1 MSKITTELL
10 LERAVPRST
19 RLRKI
24 ETLNLSKLQLKTGDL
39 DPRLFSRLRHLQKL
53 DLSDNLLDK
62 FPNSLS
68 LPDLRVLNC
77 NNNKLEDVTALKQ
90 FPLLEELTYE
100 NNVYLTLNDD
110 YKVIFLL
117 QNLRLLNGKD
127 ITKLAN
133 QVRRVNSH
141 KLTSKVTAHWEKF
154 FRDQLPE
161 KYTAEQVK
169 SIKKKF
175 LKSVQTNVVYGPSSL
190 SEFTRWRVKMIAEE
204 FLASSLGLELNS
216 DTESEEKTDE
226 KEEESTKSPGEDA
239 EDVAQVTVTP
249 SKRKRNHS
257 KSSPGNK
264 RSKTKANTEEK
275 AAVNPKKSSD
285 VEDDPA
291 PDKPRTSNQPI
302 KEATPE
308 QEAEET
314 QKNGEQFPKGKSNRR
329 SGEQKSQEQDSGVVT
344 LTPVKNSKRK
354 RHQGTEGTPQETP
367 VDPLQGM
374 DGPALRGNSREDFKT
389 QLWSCVFEPVLDSG
403 ARKDPIVNSS
413 RTVATCGGE
422 SVCLI
427 DCETGTV
434 LKKYKVATEEF
445 FSVAWTTLT
454 MVISDSRKKAHN
466 VLAAAGRRGIVKLI
480 HVAADFCYGE
490 IKAHKK
496 PIATVC
502 FSPTQET
509 HLFTA
514 SYDKR
519 IALWDIGIPDCD
531 YNFKASQLLVLETA
545 SIPLRIALVPT
556 CPEQYLLAGCEGGC
570 FAWNIKLD
578 KEQKSRPFEAIFQF
592 PDEES
597 MTTSH
602 RVDGLAFLNDD
613 VVVSKSS
620 KPGCIYLWSWSRSFD
635 AKGKGCQQTI
645 SAVILAELEW
655 STTDMSYLTLST
667 CPAKEYV
674 FCGDEKG
681 SVWMYNLSNY
691 TTAWSSA
698 KGKRLER
705 RISPTQVG
713 LGCSLGL
720 PSTPGQLIPVSCAG
734 LSQKMPCVSSQTI
747 KNNLQSIAKA
757 ICWDRNKELQSQSVT
772 PCSSS
777 YNSPKKVVVKLRNT
791 KAQILKWPELRVN
804 GEQPPEILVN
814 NVVADPAFTYLV
826 VLTSVNITAIWKKS

>member
-1 MSKITTELL
+1 S
-10 LERAVPRST
+10 
-19 RLRKI
+19 
-24 ETLNLSKLQLKTGDL
+24 LSKLQLKTGDL

-62 FPNSLS
+62 FPNSLT

-110 YKVIFLL
+110 YKVMFLL

-133 QVRRVNSH
+133 HVRRVNSR

-204 FLASSLGLELNS
+204 FLAYSLGLELNT
-216 DTESEEKTDE
+216 DPEPEEKMDE
-226 KEEESTKSPGEDA
+226 NEEESTESPREAA
-239 EDVAQVTVTP
+239 EDVGQVGDFSSYINNVTVTP

-257 KSSPGNK
+257 KPSSGNK
-264 RSKTKANTEEK
+264 RSKSQANTKEE
-275 AAVNPKKSSD
+275 AAED
-285 VEDDPA
+285 V
-291 PDKPRTSNQPI
+291 S
-302 KEATPE
+302 
-308 QEAEET
+308 AEPLHFL
-314 QKNGEQFPKGKSNRR
+314 QCH
-329 SGEQKSQEQDSGVVT
+329 
-344 LTPVKNSKRK
+344 SK
-354 RHQGTEGTPQETP
+354 
-367 VDPLQGM
+367 
-374 DGPALRGNSREDFKT
+374 GNSREDFKT
-389 QLWSCVFEPVLDSG
+389 QLWSCVFEPLLDCG
-403 ARKDPIVNSS
+403 ARKDPIVSSS

-422 SVCLI
+422 SICLI

-454 MVISDSRKKAHN
+454 MVISNSRKKSHN
-466 VLAAAGRRGIVKLI
+466 ILAAAGRRGIVKLI

-502 FSPTQET
+502 FSPTRET

-531 YNFKASQLLVLETA
+531 YNFKASQLLVLEA
-545 SIPLRIALVPT
+545 LSIPLRIALVPT
-556 CPEQYLLAGCEGGC
+556 CSDQYLLAGCEGGC

-578 KEQKSRPFEAIFQF
+578 KEQKSRPFEVIFQF
-592 PDEES
+592 PDEDGG

-635 AKGKGCQQTI
+635 AKGKGCQRTV

-655 STTDMSYLTLST
+655 STTDLSYLTLST
-667 CPAKEYV
+667 CPAKDYV
-674 FCGDEKG
+674 FCGDEQG

-698 KGKRLER
+698 KGKRTDK
-705 RISPTQVG
+705 RIPPTQ
-713 LGCSLGL
+713 
-720 PSTPGQLIPVSCAG
+720 
-734 LSQKMPCVSSQTI
+734 
-747 KNNLQSIAKA
+747 
-757 ICWDRNKELQSQSVT
+757 
-772 PCSSS
+772 
-777 YNSPKKVVVKLRNT
+777 
-791 KAQILKWPELRVN
+791 ILNWPELRAN
-804 GEQPPEILVN
+804 GEQLTEVLIN
-814 NVVADPAFTYLV
+814 NVVSDPTFTYLV

>member
-62 FPNSLS
+62 FPNSLT

-110 YKVIFLL
+110 YKVMFLL

-133 QVRRVNSH
+133 HVRRVNSR

-169 SIKKKF
+169 AIKKKF

-204 FLASSLGLELNS
+204 FLAYSLGVELNS
-216 DTESEEKTDE
+216 DTEPEEKTDE
-226 KEEESTKSPGEDA
+226 NEEESTESPREAA

-264 RSKTKANTEEK
+264 RSKSQASTEE
-275 AAVNPKKSSD
+275 
-285 VEDDPA
+285 
-291 PDKPRTSNQPI
+291 
-302 KEATPE
+302 
-308 QEAEET
+308 EAEDVSAEPLHFL
-314 QKNGEQFPKGKSNRR
+314 QCH
-329 SGEQKSQEQDSGVVT
+329 
-344 LTPVKNSKRK
+344 SK
-354 RHQGTEGTPQETP
+354 
-367 VDPLQGM
+367 
-374 DGPALRGNSREDFKT
+374 GNSREDFKT

-403 ARKDPIVNSS
+403 ARKDPIVSSS

-466 VLAAAGRRGIVKLI
+466 ILAAAGRRGIVKLI

-519 IALWDIGIPDCD
+519 IALWDIGIPDSD

-556 CPEQYLLAGCEGGC
+556 CPEQYLLAGCEDGC

-578 KEQKSRPFEAIFQF
+578 KGQKSRPFEAIFQF
-592 PDEES
+592 PDDES

-635 AKGKGCQQTI
+635 AKGKGCQRTM

-681 SVWMYNLSNY
+681 SVWMYNLSSY
-691 TTAWSSA
+691 TTAWGSP
-698 KGKRLER
+698 KGKRSER
-705 RISPTQVG
+705 RIPPT
-713 LGCSLGL
+713 
-720 PSTPGQLIPVSCAG
+720 
-734 LSQKMPCVSSQTI
+734 
-747 KNNLQSIAKA
+747 
-757 ICWDRNKELQSQSVT
+757 
-772 PCSSS
+772 
-777 YNSPKKVVVKLRNT
+777 
-791 KAQILKWPELRVN
+791 QILKWPELRVN

>member
-62 FPNSLS
+62 FPNSLT

-110 YKVIFLL
+110 YKVMFLL

-133 QVRRVNSH
+133 HVRRVNSR

-204 FLASSLGLELNS
+204 LLACSLGLDLGT
-216 DTESEEKTDE
+216 DPESEEMMDE
-226 KEEESTKSPGEDA
+226 NEEESTESPREAAG
-239 EDVAQVTVTP
+239 DVDQVGDFSSYVTVTP

-257 KSSPGNK
+257 KPGSGNK
-264 RSKTKANTEEK
+264 RSKTQANT
-275 AAVNPKKSSD
+275 
-285 VEDDPA
+285 
-291 PDKPRTSNQPI
+291 
-302 KEATPE
+302 KE
-308 QEAEET
+308 EAEDVSAEPLHFL
-314 QKNGEQFPKGKSNRR
+314 QCH
-329 SGEQKSQEQDSGVVT
+329 
-344 LTPVKNSKRK
+344 SK
-354 RHQGTEGTPQETP
+354 
-367 VDPLQGM
+367 
-374 DGPALRGNSREDFKT
+374 GNSREDFKT
-389 QLWSCVFEPVLDSG
+389 QLWSCVFEPLLDCG
-403 ARKDPIVNSS
+403 ARKDPIVSSS

-454 MVISDSRKKAHN
+454 MVISDSRKKSHN
-466 VLAAAGRRGIVKLI
+466 ILAAAGRRGIVKLI

-502 FSPTQET
+502 FSPTRET

-531 YNFKASQLLVLETA
+531 YNFKASQLLVLEA
-545 SIPLRIALVPT
+545 LSIPLRIALVPT
-556 CPEQYLLAGCEGGC
+556 CPDQYLLAGCEGGC

-578 KEQKSRPFEAIFQF
+578 KEQKSRPFEAVFQF
-592 PDEES
+592 PDEDGG

-613 VVVSKSS
+613 VIVSKSS

-635 AKGKGCQQTI
+635 TKGKGCQRTI

-655 STTDMSYLTLST
+655 SPTDLSYLTLST
-667 CPAKEYV
+667 CPAKDYV

-691 TTAWSSA
+691 TTAWTSA
-698 KGKRLER
+698 KGKRSDR
-705 RISPTQVG
+705 RIPPT
-713 LGCSLGL
+713 
-720 PSTPGQLIPVSCAG
+720 
-734 LSQKMPCVSSQTI
+734 
-747 KNNLQSIAKA
+747 
-757 ICWDRNKELQSQSVT
+757 
-772 PCSSS
+772 
-777 YNSPKKVVVKLRNT
+777 
-791 KAQILKWPELRVN
+791 QILKWPELRDN
-804 GEQPPEILVN
+804 GEQLTEVLIN
-814 NVVADPAFTYLV
+814 NVVSDPTFTYLV

>member
-1 MSKITTELL
+1 S
-10 LERAVPRST
+10 
-19 RLRKI
+19 
-24 ETLNLSKLQLKTGDL
+24 LSKLQLKTGDL

-62 FPNSLS
+62 FPNSLT

-110 YKVIFLL
+110 YKVMFLL

-133 QVRRVNSH
+133 HVRRVNSR

-204 FLASSLGLELNS
+204 FLAYSLGLELNT
-216 DTESEEKTDE
+216 DPELEEKMDE
-226 KEEESTKSPGEDA
+226 NEEESTESPREAA
-239 EDVAQVTVTP
+239 EDVGQVGDFSSYINNVTIMP
-249 SKRKRNHS
+249 RKRKRNNS
-257 KSSPGNK
+257 KSGSGNK
-264 RSKTKANTEEK
+264 RSKSQAKTEE
-275 AAVNPKKSSD
+275 
-285 VEDDPA
+285 
-291 PDKPRTSNQPI
+291 
-302 KEATPE
+302 
-308 QEAEET
+308 EAEDVSAEPLHFL
-314 QKNGEQFPKGKSNRR
+314 QCH
-329 SGEQKSQEQDSGVVT
+329 
-344 LTPVKNSKRK
+344 SK
-354 RHQGTEGTPQETP
+354 
-367 VDPLQGM
+367 
-374 DGPALRGNSREDFKT
+374 GNSREDFKT
-389 QLWSCVFEPVLDSG
+389 QLWSCVFEPLLDCG
-403 ARKDPIVNSS
+403 ARKDPIVSSS

-454 MVISDSRKKAHN
+454 MVISDSRKKSHN
-466 VLAAAGRRGIVKLI
+466 ILAAAGRRGIVKLI

-502 FSPTQET
+502 FSPTRET

-531 YNFKASQLLVLETA
+531 YNFKASQLLVLEA
-545 SIPLRIALVPT
+545 ISIPLRIAPVPT
-556 CPEQYLLAGCEGGC
+556 CPDQYLLAGCESGC

-592 PDEES
+592 PDEDGGV
-597 MTTSH
+597 TTSH

-613 VVVSKSS
+613 VIASKSS

-635 AKGKGCQQTI
+635 TKGKGCQRTV

-655 STTDMSYLTLST
+655 SMTDLSYLTLST
-667 CPAKEYV
+667 CPAKDYV
-674 FCGDEKG
+674 FCGDEMG

-691 TTAWSSA
+691 TAAWSSA
-698 KGKRLER
+698 KGKRSDKK
-705 RISPTQVG
+705 IPPT
-713 LGCSLGL
+713 
-720 PSTPGQLIPVSCAG
+720 
-734 LSQKMPCVSSQTI
+734 
-747 KNNLQSIAKA
+747 
-757 ICWDRNKELQSQSVT
+757 
-772 PCSSS
+772 
-777 YNSPKKVVVKLRNT
+777 
-791 KAQILKWPELRVN
+791 QILKWPELRAN
-804 GEQPPEILVN
+804 GEQLTEVLIN
-814 NVVADPAFTYLV
+814 NVVSDPTFTYLV

>member
-1 MSKITTELL
+1 LS
-10 LERAVPRST
+10 
-19 RLRKI
+19 
-24 ETLNLSKLQLKTGDL
+24 LSKLQLKTGDL

-62 FPNSLS
+62 FPNSLT

-110 YKVIFLL
+110 YKVMFLL

-133 QVRRVNSH
+133 HVRRVNSR

-161 KYTAEQVK
+161 KHTAEQVK

-204 FLASSLGLELNS
+204 FLAYSLGLELNS
-216 DTESEEKTDE
+216 DTEPEEKTDE
-226 KEEESTKSPGEDA
+226 NEEESTESPREAA
-239 EDVAQVTVTP
+239 EDVAQVGDFSSYISNVTVTP

-257 KSSPGNK
+257 KSSPRNK
-264 RSKTKANTEEK
+264 RSKTQANTEEE
-275 AAVNPKKSSD
+275 AALNPRKSSHED
-285 VEDDPA
+285 V
-291 PDKPRTSNQPI
+291 S
-302 KEATPE
+302 
-308 QEAEET
+308 AEPLHFL
-314 QKNGEQFPKGKSNRR
+314 QCH
-329 SGEQKSQEQDSGVVT
+329 
-344 LTPVKNSKRK
+344 SK
-354 RHQGTEGTPQETP
+354 
-367 VDPLQGM
+367 
-374 DGPALRGNSREDFKT
+374 GNSREDFKT

-403 ARKDPIVNSS
+403 ARKDPIVSSS

-454 MVISDSRKKAHN
+454 VVISENRKKAHN
-466 VLAAAGRRGIVKLI
+466 ILAAAGRRGIVKLI

-531 YNFKASQLLVLETA
+531 YNFKASQLLVLETT

-556 CPEQYLLAGCEGGC
+556 CPEQYLLAGCEDGC

-578 KEQKSRPFEAIFQF
+578 KGQKSRPFEAIFQF

-635 AKGKGCQQTI
+635 AKGKGCQRTM

-667 CPAKEYV
+667 CPAREYV
-674 FCGDEKG
+674 FCGDENG
-681 SVWMYNLSNY
+681 NVWMYNLSSY
-691 TTAWSSA
+691 TTAWGSA
-698 KGKRLER
+698 KGKRSER
-705 RISPTQVG
+705 RISPT
-713 LGCSLGL
+713 
-720 PSTPGQLIPVSCAG
+720 
-734 LSQKMPCVSSQTI
+734 
-747 KNNLQSIAKA
+747 
-757 ICWDRNKELQSQSVT
+757 
-772 PCSSS
+772 
-777 YNSPKKVVVKLRNT
+777 
-791 KAQILKWPELRVN
+791 QILKWPELRVN

>member
-10 LERAVPRST
+10 LERAVPKST

-62 FPNSLS
+62 FPNSLT

-77 NNNKLEDVTALKQ
+77 NNNQLEDVTALKQ
-90 FPLLEELTYE
+90 FPLLEELNYE

-110 YKVIFLL
+110 YKVMFLL

-133 QVRRVNSH
+133 HIRRVNSR
-141 KLTSKVTAHWEKF
+141 KLTSKVTAHWKEF

-204 FLASSLGLELNS
+204 FLACSLGLEINT
-216 DTESEEKTDE
+216 DTETEENMDE
-226 KEEESTKSPGEDA
+226 NEEESA
-239 EDVAQVTVTP
+239 ESSKEAADEVAKVTVTP
-249 SKRKRNHS
+249 RKRKRNRS
-257 KSSPGNK
+257 KSHFGRK
-264 RSKTKANTEEK
+264 RSKSQAKTKKETEDI
-275 AAVNPKKSSD
+275 S
-285 VEDDPA
+285 
-291 PDKPRTSNQPI
+291 
-302 KEATPE
+302 
-308 QEAEET
+308 AEPLHFL
-314 QKNGEQFPKGKSNRR
+314 QCH
-329 SGEQKSQEQDSGVVT
+329 
-344 LTPVKNSKRK
+344 SK
-354 RHQGTEGTPQETP
+354 
-367 VDPLQGM
+367 
-374 DGPALRGNSREDFKT
+374 GNSREDFKT
-389 QLWSCVFEPVLDSG
+389 QLWSCVFEPLLNCPP
-403 ARKDPIVNSS
+403 RKDPVVSCS

-427 DCETGTV
+427 DCETGVV

-445 FSVAWTTLT
+445 FSVAWTTLP
-454 MVISDSRKKAHN
+454 MVISDNRKKSHN
-466 VLAAAGRRGIVKLI
+466 ILAAAGRRGIVKLI

-502 FSPTQET
+502 FSPTRET

-531 YNFKASQLLVLETA
+531 YNFKASQLLVLECL
-545 SIPLRIALVPT
+545 SVPLRIALVPT
-556 CPEQYLLAGCEGGC
+556 CPEQYLLAGCEEGC
-570 FAWNIKLD
+570 FTWNIKLE
-578 KEQKSRPFEAIFQF
+578 KEEKSRPFEVTFKF
-592 PDEES
+592 PDEEGEMS
-597 MTTSH
+597 TSH

-635 AKGKGCQQTI
+635 TKGKGNQRTV

-655 STTDMSYLTLST
+655 STTDLSYLTLST
-667 CPAKEYV
+667 CPAKLYV

-681 SVWMYNLSNY
+681 SVWIYHLSNY

-698 KGKRLER
+698 KGKHSDKK
-705 RISPTQVG
+705 IPPT
-713 LGCSLGL
+713 
-720 PSTPGQLIPVSCAG
+720 
-734 LSQKMPCVSSQTI
+734 
-747 KNNLQSIAKA
+747 
-757 ICWDRNKELQSQSVT
+757 
-772 PCSSS
+772 
-777 YNSPKKVVVKLRNT
+777 
-791 KAQILKWPELRVN
+791 QILKWPELRAN
-804 GEQPPEILVN
+804 GEHLSEVYIN
-814 NVVADPAFTYLV
+814 NVITDPTFTYLV
-826 VLTSVNITAIWKKS
+826 ALTSVNITAIWKKS

>member
-1 MSKITTELL
+1 S
-10 LERAVPRST
+10 
-19 RLRKI
+19 
-24 ETLNLSKLQLKTGDL
+24 LSKLQLKTGDL

-53 DLSDNLLDK
+53 DLSDILLDK
-62 FPNSLS
+62 FPNSLT

-110 YKVIFLL
+110 YKVMFLL

-133 QVRRVNSH
+133 HVRRVNSR

-204 FLASSLGLELNS
+204 FLAYSLGLELNT
-216 DTESEEKTDE
+216 DPEPEEKMDE
-226 KEEESTKSPGEDA
+226 NEEESTESPREAA
-239 EDVAQVTVTP
+239 EDVGQVGDFSSYINNVTVTP

-257 KSSPGNK
+257 KPGSGNK
-264 RSKTKANTEEK
+264 RSKSQANTKEE
-275 AAVNPKKSSD
+275 AAED
-285 VEDDPA
+285 V
-291 PDKPRTSNQPI
+291 S
-302 KEATPE
+302 
-308 QEAEET
+308 AEPLHFL
-314 QKNGEQFPKGKSNRR
+314 QCH
-329 SGEQKSQEQDSGVVT
+329 
-344 LTPVKNSKRK
+344 SK
-354 RHQGTEGTPQETP
+354 
-367 VDPLQGM
+367 
-374 DGPALRGNSREDFKT
+374 GNSREDFKT
-389 QLWSCVFEPVLDSG
+389 QLWSCVFEPLLDCG
-403 ARKDPIVNSS
+403 ARKDPIVSSS

-422 SVCLI
+422 SICLI

-454 MVISDSRKKAHN
+454 MVISNSRKKSHN
-466 VLAAAGRRGIVKLI
+466 ILAAAGRRGIVKLI

-502 FSPTQET
+502 FSPTRET

-531 YNFKASQLLVLETA
+531 YNFKASQLLVLEA
-545 SIPLRIALVPT
+545 LSIPLRIALVPT
-556 CPEQYLLAGCEGGC
+556 CSDQYLLAGCEGGC

-592 PDEES
+592 PDEDGG

-635 AKGKGCQQTI
+635 AKGKGCQRTV

-655 STTDMSYLTLST
+655 STTDLSYLTLST
-667 CPAKEYV
+667 CPAKDYV
-674 FCGDEKG
+674 FCGDEQG

-698 KGKRLER
+698 KGKRTDK
-705 RISPTQVG
+705 RIPPTQ
-713 LGCSLGL
+713 
-720 PSTPGQLIPVSCAG
+720 
-734 LSQKMPCVSSQTI
+734 
-747 KNNLQSIAKA
+747 
-757 ICWDRNKELQSQSVT
+757 
-772 PCSSS
+772 
-777 YNSPKKVVVKLRNT
+777 
-791 KAQILKWPELRVN
+791 ILNWPELRAN
-804 GEQPPEILVN
+804 GEQLTEVLIN
-814 NVVADPAFTYLV
+814 NVVSDPTFTYLV

>member
-62 FPNSLS
+62 FPNSLT

-133 QVRRVNSH
+133 QVRRVNSR

-161 KYTAEQVK
+161 KHTAEQVK
-169 SIKKKF
+169 SIRKKF
-175 LKSVQTNVVYGPSSL
+175 LESVQTNVVYGPSSL

-204 FLASSLGLELNS
+204 FLSYSLGLELNT
-216 DTESEEKTDE
+216 DPEPEEKMDE
-226 KEEESTKSPGEDA
+226 NEDESAESPREAA
-239 EDVAQVTVTP
+239 EDMAQVTVTP
-249 SKRKRNHS
+249 GKRKRKHS
-257 KSSPGNK
+257 KPRSRKK
-264 RSKTKANTEEK
+264 RSKSQANTKEE
-275 AAVNPKKSSD
+275 AAVNPRRSSR
-285 VEDDPA
+285 VQDDPA
-291 PDKPRTSNQPI
+291 PEKPRTSDQPA
-302 KEATPE
+302 KEAE

-314 QKNGEQFPKGKSNRR
+314 HKNGEQFPKGQSNRR
-329 SGEQKSQEQDSGVVT
+329 SSNLTGEQKSQEQDNGVVN
-344 LTPVKNSKRK
+344 LTPVKNSKGK
-354 RHQGTEGTPQETP
+354 EDVSAE
-367 VDPLQGM
+367 PLHFLQCHSK
-374 DGPALRGNSREDFKT
+374 GNSREDFKT
-389 QLWSCVFEPVLDSG
+389 QLWSCVFEPLLDCG
-403 ARKDPIVNSS
+403 ARKDPIVSSS

-454 MVISDSRKKAHN
+454 MVISDSRKKSHN
-466 VLAAAGRRGIVKLI
+466 ILAAAGRRGIVKLI

-531 YNFKASQLLVLETA
+531 YNFKASQLLVLEA
-545 SIPLRIALVPT
+545 LSIPLRLALVPP
-556 CPEQYLLAGCEGGC
+556 CPDQYLLAGCEDGC
-570 FAWNIKLD
+570 FAWDIKLD
-578 KEQKSRPFEAIFQF
+578 KEQKNRPFEAMFQF
-592 PDEES
+592 PDEDGAVTS
-597 MTTSH
+597 SH

-635 AKGKGCQQTI
+635 AKAKGCQRTV
-645 SAVILAELEW
+645 SAVMLAELEW
-655 STTDMSYLTLST
+655 SKTDLSYLTLST
-667 CPAKEYV
+667 CPAKAYV

-698 KGKRLER
+698 KGKRSDK
-705 RISPTQVG
+705 RIPPTQ
-713 LGCSLGL
+713 
-720 PSTPGQLIPVSCAG
+720 I
-734 LSQKMPCVSSQTI
+734 
-747 KNNLQSIAKA
+747 LQ
-757 ICWDRNKELQSQSVT
+757 
-772 PCSSS
+772 
-777 YNSPKKVVVKLRNT
+777 
-791 KAQILKWPELRVN
+791 WPELRAN
-804 GEQPPEILVN
+804 GEQLSEVLVN
-814 NVVADPAFTYLV
+814 NVVSDPTFTYLV
-826 VLTSVNITAIWKKS
+826 VLTSVNVTAIWKKS

>member
-62 FPNSLS
+62 FPSSLT

-110 YKVIFLL
+110 YKVMFLL

-133 QVRRVNSH
+133 HVRCANSR
-141 KLTSKVTAHWEKF
+141 KLTSKVTAHWKKF

-169 SIKKKF
+169 SIKEQF

-204 FLASSLGLELNS
+204 FLAYSLGVELNS
-216 DTESEEKTDE
+216 DTEPEEKTDE
-226 KEEESTKSPGEDA
+226 NEEESTESPKEAA
-239 EDVAQVTVTP
+239 EDVAQVVHICDPLVTVTP
-249 SKRKRNHS
+249 TKRKRNHS
-257 KSSPGNK
+257 KSSPGKK
-264 RSKTKANTEEK
+264 RSKTQANTEEE
-275 AAVNPKKSSD
+275 AAED
-285 VEDDPA
+285 V
-291 PDKPRTSNQPI
+291 S
-302 KEATPE
+302 
-308 QEAEET
+308 AEPLHFL
-314 QKNGEQFPKGKSNRR
+314 QCH
-329 SGEQKSQEQDSGVVT
+329 
-344 LTPVKNSKRK
+344 SK
-354 RHQGTEGTPQETP
+354 
-367 VDPLQGM
+367 
-374 DGPALRGNSREDFKT
+374 GNSREDFKT

-403 ARKDPIVNSS
+403 ARKDPIVSSS

-454 MVISDSRKKAHN
+454 MVLSDSRKKAHN
-466 VLAAAGRRGIVKLI
+466 ILAAAGRRGIVKLI

-545 SIPLRIALVPT
+545 STPLRIALVPT

-578 KEQKSRPFEAIFQF
+578 KGQKSRPFEAIFQF

-635 AKGKGCQQTI
+635 TKGKGCQRTI

-667 CPAKEYV
+667 CPAREYV

-681 SVWMYNLSNY
+681 SVWMYNLSSY
-691 TTAWSSA
+691 TTAWGSA
-698 KGKRLER
+698 KGKRSER
-705 RISPTQVG
+705 RISPTQ
-713 LGCSLGL
+713 
-720 PSTPGQLIPVSCAG
+720 
-734 LSQKMPCVSSQTI
+734 
-747 KNNLQSIAKA
+747 
-757 ICWDRNKELQSQSVT
+757 
-772 PCSSS
+772 
-777 YNSPKKVVVKLRNT
+777 
-791 KAQILKWPELRVN
+791 ILTWPELRVN

>member
-62 FPNSLS
+62 FPNSLT

-110 YKVIFLL
+110 YKVMFLL
-117 QNLRLLNGKD
+117 ENLRLLNGKD

-133 QVRRVNSH
+133 HVRRVNSR

-204 FLASSLGLELNS
+204 FLSYSLGLELNS
-216 DTESEEKTDE
+216 DTEPEEKMDE
-226 KEEESTKSPGEDA
+226 NEEESTESPREAA
-239 EDVAQVTVTP
+239 EDVAQVVYIYDPLVTVTP

-264 RSKTKANTEEK
+264 RSKSQANTEE
-275 AAVNPKKSSD
+275 
-285 VEDDPA
+285 
-291 PDKPRTSNQPI
+291 
-302 KEATPE
+302 
-308 QEAEET
+308 EAEDVSAEPLHFL
-314 QKNGEQFPKGKSNRR
+314 QCH
-329 SGEQKSQEQDSGVVT
+329 
-344 LTPVKNSKRK
+344 SK
-354 RHQGTEGTPQETP
+354 
-367 VDPLQGM
+367 
-374 DGPALRGNSREDFKT
+374 GNSHEDFKT

-403 ARKDPIVNSS
+403 ARKDPIVSS
-413 RTVATCGGE
+413 SKTVATCGGE

-466 VLAAAGRRGIVKLI
+466 ILAAAGRRGIVKLI

-531 YNFKASQLLVLETA
+531 YNFKASQLLVLEA
-545 SIPLRIALVPT
+545 VSIPLRIALVPT

-578 KEQKSRPFEAIFQF
+578 KGQKSRPFEAIFQF
-592 PDEES
+592 PDDES

-635 AKGKGCQQTI
+635 AKGKGCQRTV

-691 TTAWSSA
+691 TTAWSSP
-698 KGKRLER
+698 KGKRSER
-705 RISPTQVG
+705 RISPT
-713 LGCSLGL
+713 
-720 PSTPGQLIPVSCAG
+720 
-734 LSQKMPCVSSQTI
+734 
-747 KNNLQSIAKA
+747 
-757 ICWDRNKELQSQSVT
+757 
-772 PCSSS
+772 
-777 YNSPKKVVVKLRNT
+777 
-791 KAQILKWPELRVN
+791 QILKWPELRLN

-814 NVVADPAFTYLV
+814 NVVSDPAFSYLV

>member
-62 FPNSLS
+62 FPNSLT

-133 QVRRVNSH
+133 QVRRVNSR

-161 KYTAEQVK
+161 KHTAEQVK

-175 LKSVQTNVVYGPSSL
+175 LESVQTNVVYGPSSL

-204 FLASSLGLELNS
+204 FLSYSLGLELNT
-216 DTESEEKTDE
+216 DPEPEEKMDE
-226 KEEESTKSPGEDA
+226 NEDESAESPREAA
-239 EDVAQVTVTP
+239 EDVAQHAFQVTVTP
-249 SKRKRNHS
+249 GKRKRKHS
-257 KSSPGNK
+257 KPRSRKK
-264 RSKTKANTEEK
+264 RSKSQANTKEE
-275 AAVNPKKSSD
+275 AAED
-285 VEDDPA
+285 V
-291 PDKPRTSNQPI
+291 S
-302 KEATPE
+302 
-308 QEAEET
+308 AEPLHFL
-314 QKNGEQFPKGKSNRR
+314 QCH
-329 SGEQKSQEQDSGVVT
+329 
-344 LTPVKNSKRK
+344 SK
-354 RHQGTEGTPQETP
+354 
-367 VDPLQGM
+367 
-374 DGPALRGNSREDFKT
+374 GNSREDFKT
-389 QLWSCVFEPVLDSG
+389 QLWSCVFEPLLDCG
-403 ARKDPIVNSS
+403 ARKDPIVSSS

-454 MVISDSRKKAHN
+454 MVISDSRKKSHN
-466 VLAAAGRRGIVKLI
+466 ILAAAGRRGIVKLI

-531 YNFKASQLLVLETA
+531 YNFKASQLLVLETL
-545 SIPLRIALVPT
+545 SIPLRLALVPP
-556 CPEQYLLAGCEGGC
+556 CPDQYLLAGCEDGC
-570 FAWNIKLD
+570 FAWDIKLD
-578 KEQKSRPFEAIFQF
+578 KEQKNRPFEAMFQF
-592 PDEES
+592 PDEDGA
-597 MTTSH
+597 MTSSH

-635 AKGKGCQQTI
+635 AKAKGCQRTV
-645 SAVILAELEW
+645 SAVMLAELEW
-655 STTDMSYLTLST
+655 SKTDLSYLTLST
-667 CPAKEYV
+667 CPAKAYV
-674 FCGDEKG
+674 FCGDENG

-698 KGKRLER
+698 KGKRSDK
-705 RISPTQVG
+705 RIPPTQ
-713 LGCSLGL
+713 
-720 PSTPGQLIPVSCAG
+720 I
-734 LSQKMPCVSSQTI
+734 
-747 KNNLQSIAKA
+747 LQ
-757 ICWDRNKELQSQSVT
+757 
-772 PCSSS
+772 
-777 YNSPKKVVVKLRNT
+777 
-791 KAQILKWPELRVN
+791 WPELRAN
-804 GEQPPEILVN
+804 GEQLSEVLVN
-814 NVVADPAFTYLV
+814 NVVSDPTFTYLV
-826 VLTSVNITAIWKKS
+826 VLTSVNVTAIWKKS

>member
-10 LERAVPRST
+10 LERAVPKST

-62 FPNSLS
+62 FPNSLN

-100 NNVYLTLNDD
+100 NNMFLTLNDD
-110 YKVIFLL
+110 YKVMFLL

-133 QVRRVNSH
+133 HVRNVNSL

-161 KYTAEQVK
+161 KHTAEQVK
-169 SIKKKF
+169 AIQKKF

-204 FLASSLGLELNS
+204 FLACSLGLELN
-216 DTESEEKTDE
+216 TNAELEEEMDE
-226 KEEESTKSPGEDA
+226 DKEESTKSPSEAAG
-239 EDVAQVTVTP
+239 DVGQVTVTP
-249 SKRKRNHS
+249 SKRKRNNS
-257 KSSPGNK
+257 KPSSSKK
-264 RSKTKANTEEK
+264 RSKSQAN
-275 AAVNPKKSSD
+275 
-285 VEDDPA
+285 
-291 PDKPRTSNQPI
+291 
-302 KEATPE
+302 
-308 QEAEET
+308 AEEGDAEDVSAEPLHFL
-314 QKNGEQFPKGKSNRR
+314 QCH
-329 SGEQKSQEQDSGVVT
+329 
-344 LTPVKNSKRK
+344 SK
-354 RHQGTEGTPQETP
+354 
-367 VDPLQGM
+367 
-374 DGPALRGNSREDFKT
+374 GNSREDFKT
-389 QLWSCVFEPVLDSG
+389 ELWAGVFEPLLDSG
-403 ARKDPIVNSS
+403 ARKDPIVSSS

-434 LKKYKVATEEF
+434 LKKYKVATEVF

-454 MVISDSRKKAHN
+454 MTISSSQKKSHN
-466 VLAAAGRRGIVKLI
+466 ILAAAGRRGIVKLI

-502 FSPTQET
+502 FSPTRET

-531 YNFKASQLLVLETA
+531 YNFKASQLLVLEA
-545 SIPLRIALVPT
+545 ISIPLRLALVPT
-556 CPEQYLLAGCEGGC
+556 SPEQYLLAGCEDGC

-578 KEQKSRPFEAIFQF
+578 KKQKNRPFEAAFQF
-592 PDEES
+592 PDEDGG

-602 RVDGLAFLNDD
+602 SVDGLAFLNDD

-635 AKGKGCQQTI
+635 TKEKGCQQTV

-655 STTDMSYLTLST
+655 STTDHPYLTLST
-667 CPAKEYV
+667 CPAKGYV

-681 SVWMYNLSNY
+681 SIWMYNLSNH
-691 TTAWSSA
+691 TRAWSSA
-698 KGKRLER
+698 KGKHSDRC
-705 RISPTQVG
+705 IPPT
-713 LGCSLGL
+713 
-720 PSTPGQLIPVSCAG
+720 
-734 LSQKMPCVSSQTI
+734 
-747 KNNLQSIAKA
+747 
-757 ICWDRNKELQSQSVT
+757 
-772 PCSSS
+772 
-777 YNSPKKVVVKLRNT
+777 
-791 KAQILKWPELRVN
+791 QILKWPELRVA
-804 GEQPPEILVN
+804 GEQLSEVLVN
-814 NVVADPAFTYLV
+814 NVVSDPTFTYLV
-826 VLTSVNITAIWKKS
+826 VLTSVNIAAIWKKS

>member
-1 MSKITTELL
+1 S
-10 LERAVPRST
+10 
-19 RLRKI
+19 
-24 ETLNLSKLQLKTGDL
+24 LSKLQLKTGDL

-62 FPNSLS
+62 FPNSLT

-110 YKVIFLL
+110 YKVMFLL

-133 QVRRVNSH
+133 HVRRVNSR

-204 FLASSLGLELNS
+204 FLAYSLGLELNT
-216 DTESEEKTDE
+216 DPEPEEKMDE
-226 KEEESTKSPGEDA
+226 NEEESTESPREAA
-239 EDVAQVTVTP
+239 EDVGQVGDFSSYINNVTVTP

-257 KSSPGNK
+257 KPGSGNK
-264 RSKTKANTEEK
+264 RSKSQANTKEE
-275 AAVNPKKSSD
+275 AAED
-285 VEDDPA
+285 V
-291 PDKPRTSNQPI
+291 S
-302 KEATPE
+302 
-308 QEAEET
+308 AEPLHFL
-314 QKNGEQFPKGKSNRR
+314 QCH
-329 SGEQKSQEQDSGVVT
+329 
-344 LTPVKNSKRK
+344 SK
-354 RHQGTEGTPQETP
+354 
-367 VDPLQGM
+367 
-374 DGPALRGNSREDFKT
+374 GNSREDFKT
-389 QLWSCVFEPVLDSG
+389 QLWSCVFEPLLDCG
-403 ARKDPIVNSS
+403 ARKDPVVSSS

-422 SVCLI
+422 SICLI

-454 MVISDSRKKAHN
+454 MVISNSRKKSHN
-466 VLAAAGRRGIVKLI
+466 ILAAAGRRGIVKLI

-502 FSPTQET
+502 FSPTRET

-531 YNFKASQLLVLETA
+531 YNFKASQLLVLEA
-545 SIPLRIALVPT
+545 LSIPLRIALVPT
-556 CPEQYLLAGCEGGC
+556 CSDQYLLAGCEGGC

-592 PDEES
+592 PDEDGG

-635 AKGKGCQQTI
+635 TKGKGCQRTV

-655 STTDMSYLTLST
+655 STTDLSYLTLST
-667 CPAKEYV
+667 CPAKDYV
-674 FCGDEKG
+674 FCGDEQG

-698 KGKRLER
+698 KGKRTDK
-705 RISPTQVG
+705 RIPPTQ
-713 LGCSLGL
+713 
-720 PSTPGQLIPVSCAG
+720 
-734 LSQKMPCVSSQTI
+734 
-747 KNNLQSIAKA
+747 
-757 ICWDRNKELQSQSVT
+757 
-772 PCSSS
+772 
-777 YNSPKKVVVKLRNT
+777 
-791 KAQILKWPELRVN
+791 ILNWPELRAN
-804 GEQPPEILVN
+804 GEQLTEVLIN
-814 NVVADPAFTYLV
+814 NVVSDPTFTYLV

>member
-62 FPNSLS
+62 FPNSLT

-100 NNVYLTLNDD
+100 NNAYLTLNDD

-133 QVRRVNSH
+133 HVRRVNSR

-161 KYTAEQVK
+161 KHTAEQVK

-204 FLASSLGLELNS
+204 FLAQSLGLELNS
-216 DTESEEKTDE
+216 DTEPEEKTDE
-226 KEEESTKSPGEDA
+226 NEEESTESPREAA
-239 EDVAQVTVTP
+239 EDVAQVVHIYDPLVTVTP

-264 RSKTKANTEEK
+264 RSKTKANTEEE
-275 AAVNPKKSSD
+275 AAED
-285 VEDDPA
+285 V
-291 PDKPRTSNQPI
+291 S
-302 KEATPE
+302 
-308 QEAEET
+308 AEPLHFL
-314 QKNGEQFPKGKSNRR
+314 QCH
-329 SGEQKSQEQDSGVVT
+329 
-344 LTPVKNSKRK
+344 SK
-354 RHQGTEGTPQETP
+354 
-367 VDPLQGM
+367 
-374 DGPALRGNSREDFKT
+374 GNSREDFKT

-403 ARKDPIVNSS
+403 ARKDPIVSSS

-454 MVISDSRKKAHN
+454 MVTSDSRKKAHN
-466 VLAAAGRRGIVKLI
+466 ILAAAGRRGIVKLI

-556 CPEQYLLAGCEGGC
+556 CPEQYLLAGCEDGC

-578 KEQKSRPFEAIFQF
+578 KGQKSRPFEAIFQF

-597 MTTSH
+597 VTTSH

-635 AKGKGCQQTI
+635 AKGKGCQRTM

-655 STTDMSYLTLST
+655 SMTDMSYLTLST

-674 FCGDEKG
+674 FCGDEEG
-681 SVWMYNLSNY
+681 SVWMYNLSSY
-691 TTAWSSA
+691 TTAWGSA
-698 KGKRLER
+698 KGKRSER
-705 RISPTQVG
+705 RISPSQV
-713 LGCSLGL
+713 
-720 PSTPGQLIPVSCAG
+720 
-734 LSQKMPCVSSQTI
+734 
-747 KNNLQSIAKA
+747 
-757 ICWDRNKELQSQSVT
+757 
-772 PCSSS
+772 
-777 YNSPKKVVVKLRNT
+777 
-791 KAQILKWPELRVN
+791 
-804 GEQPPEILVN
+804 
-814 NVVADPAFTYLV
+814 
-826 VLTSVNITAIWKKS
+826 

>member
-62 FPNSLS
+62 FPNSLT

-110 YKVIFLL
+110 YKVMFLL

-133 QVRRVNSH
+133 HVRRVNSR

-161 KYTAEQVK
+161 KHTAEQVK

-204 FLASSLGLELNS
+204 FLAYSLGLELNS
-216 DTESEEKTDE
+216 DPEPEEKVDE
-226 KEEESTKSPGEDA
+226 NEEEESTESPRAAA
-239 EDVAQVTVTP
+239 EDKGQEDVSAEPLHFLQC
-249 SKRKRNHS
+249 HS
-257 KSSPGNK
+257 K
-264 RSKTKANTEEK
+264 
-275 AAVNPKKSSD
+275 
-285 VEDDPA
+285 
-291 PDKPRTSNQPI
+291 
-302 KEATPE
+302 
-308 QEAEET
+308 
-314 QKNGEQFPKGKSNRR
+314 
-329 SGEQKSQEQDSGVVT
+329 
-344 LTPVKNSKRK
+344 
-354 RHQGTEGTPQETP
+354 
-367 VDPLQGM
+367 
-374 DGPALRGNSREDFKT
+374 GNSREDFKT
-389 QLWSCVFEPVLDSG
+389 QLWSCVFEPLLDSG
-403 ARKDPIVNSS
+403 ARKDPIVSCS

-434 LKKYKVATEEF
+434 LKKYKVAAEEF

-454 MVISDSRKKAHN
+454 MVISDSRKKSHN
-466 VLAAAGRRGIVKLI
+466 ILAAAGRRGIVKLI

-502 FSPTQET
+502 FSPTRET

-531 YNFKASQLLVLETA
+531 YNFKASQLLVLEVL

-556 CPEQYLLAGCEGGC
+556 CPDQYLLAGCEGGC

-578 KEQKSRPFEAIFQF
+578 KEQKTRPFEATFQF
-592 PDEES
+592 PDEDGS
-597 MTTSH
+597 VTTLH

-635 AKGKGCQQTI
+635 TKGKGCQRTI
-645 SAVILAELEW
+645 AAVILAELEW
-655 STTDMSYLTLST
+655 STTDLSYLTLST
-667 CPAKEYV
+667 CPAKDYV

-681 SVWMYNLSNY
+681 SVWMYNLSSY

-698 KGKRLER
+698 KGKR
-705 RISPTQVG
+705 SPLQEKK
-713 LGCSLGL
+713 
-720 PSTPGQLIPVSCAG
+720 IP
-734 LSQKMPCVSSQTI
+734 P
-747 KNNLQSIAKA
+747 
-757 ICWDRNKELQSQSVT
+757 
-772 PCSSS
+772 
-777 YNSPKKVVVKLRNT
+777 
-791 KAQILKWPELRVN
+791 AQILQWPELRAN
-804 GEQPPEILVN
+804 GEQLAEVLVN
-814 NVVADPAFTYLV
+814 NVVSDPTFTYLV

>member
-62 FPNSLS
+62 FPNSLT

-110 YKVIFLL
+110 YKVMFLL

-133 QVRRVNSH
+133 HVRRVNSR

-204 FLASSLGLELNS
+204 FLAYSLGLELNT
-216 DTESEEKTDE
+216 DPEPEEKMDE
-226 KEEESTKSPGEDA
+226 SEEESTESPREAA
-239 EDVAQVTVTP
+239 EDVGQVTVTP

-257 KSSPGNK
+257 KSGSGNK
-264 RSKTKANTEEK
+264 RSKSQASTKEE
-275 AAVNPKKSSD
+275 AVVNPRKSSH
-285 VEDDPA
+285 VQDDPT
-291 PDKPRTSNQPI
+291 PDKPRTSNQPA

-308 QEAEET
+308 QGAEGT
-314 QKNGEQFPKGKSNRR
+314 QKNGEQFPKGQSNRR
-329 SGEQKSQEQDSGVVT
+329 SSQLTGEQKSQEQDNGVVS
-344 LTPVKNSKRK
+344 LTPVKNSKGK
-354 RHQGTEGTPQETP
+354 EDVSAE
-367 VDPLQGM
+367 PLHFLQCHSK
-374 DGPALRGNSREDFKT
+374 GNSREDFKT
-389 QLWSCVFEPVLDSG
+389 QLWSCVFEPLLDCG
-403 ARKDPIVNSS
+403 ARKDPIVSSS

-454 MVISDSRKKAHN
+454 MVISDSRKKSHN
-466 VLAAAGRRGIVKLI
+466 ILAAAGRRGIVKLI

-502 FSPTQET
+502 FSPTRET

-531 YNFKASQLLVLETA
+531 YNFKASQLLVLEA
-545 SIPLRIALVPT
+545 LSIPLRIALVPT
-556 CPEQYLLAGCEGGC
+556 CPDQYLLAGCEGGC

-578 KEQKSRPFEAIFQF
+578 KEQKSRPFEAVFQF
-592 PDEES
+592 PDEDGG

-635 AKGKGCQQTI
+635 AKGKGCQRTV
-645 SAVILAELEW
+645 SAVTLAELEW
-655 STTDMSYLTLST
+655 STTDLSYLTLST
-667 CPAKEYV
+667 CPAKDYV

-691 TTAWSSA
+691 TTGWSSA
-698 KGKRLER
+698 KGKRSDK
-705 RISPTQVG
+705 RIPPT
-713 LGCSLGL
+713 
-720 PSTPGQLIPVSCAG
+720 
-734 LSQKMPCVSSQTI
+734 
-747 KNNLQSIAKA
+747 
-757 ICWDRNKELQSQSVT
+757 
-772 PCSSS
+772 
-777 YNSPKKVVVKLRNT
+777 
-791 KAQILKWPELRVN
+791 QILKWPELRAN
-804 GEQPPEILVN
+804 GEQLTEVLIN
-814 NVVADPAFTYLV
+814 NVVSDPTFTYLV

>member
-62 FPNSLS
+62 FPNSLT

-110 YKVIFLL
+110 YKVMFLL

-133 QVRRVNSH
+133 HVRRVNSH
-141 KLTSKVTAHWEKF
+141 KLTSKVTAHWKKF
-154 FRDQLPE
+154 FSDQLPE
-161 KYTAEQVK
+161 KYTAEEVK

-204 FLASSLGLELNS
+204 FLANSLGLELNS
-216 DTESEEKTDE
+216 DTEPEEKTDE
-226 KEEESTKSPGEDA
+226 NEEESTESPREDA
-239 EDVAQVTVTP
+239 EEVAPVVHIYDPLVTVTP

-264 RSKTKANTEEK
+264 RSKTQANTEE
-275 AAVNPKKSSD
+275 
-285 VEDDPA
+285 
-291 PDKPRTSNQPI
+291 
-302 KEATPE
+302 
-308 QEAEET
+308 EAEEDVSAEPLHFL
-314 QKNGEQFPKGKSNRR
+314 QCH
-329 SGEQKSQEQDSGVVT
+329 
-344 LTPVKNSKRK
+344 SK
-354 RHQGTEGTPQETP
+354 
-367 VDPLQGM
+367 
-374 DGPALRGNSREDFKT
+374 GNSREDFKT

-403 ARKDPIVNSS
+403 ARKDPIVSSS

-466 VLAAAGRRGIVKLI
+466 ILAAAGRRGIVKLI

-556 CPEQYLLAGCEGGC
+556 CPEQYLLAGCEDGC

-578 KEQKSRPFEAIFQF
+578 KGQKSRPFEAIFQF
-592 PDEES
+592 PGEES
-597 MTTSH
+597 LTTSH

-620 KPGCIYLWSWSRSFD
+620 KPGCIYLWSWSKSFD
-635 AKGKGCQQTI
+635 AKGKGCQRTM

-681 SVWMYNLSNY
+681 SVWMYNLSTY
-691 TTAWSSA
+691 TTSWGSP
-698 KGKRLER
+698 KGKRSER
-705 RISPTQVG
+705 RISPTQ
-713 LGCSLGL
+713 
-720 PSTPGQLIPVSCAG
+720 
-734 LSQKMPCVSSQTI
+734 
-747 KNNLQSIAKA
+747 
-757 ICWDRNKELQSQSVT
+757 
-772 PCSSS
+772 
-777 YNSPKKVVVKLRNT
+777 
-791 KAQILKWPELRVN
+791 ILTWPELRVN

>member
-62 FPNSLS
+62 FPNSLT

-110 YKVIFLL
+110 YKVMFLL

-133 QVRRVNSH
+133 HVRRVNSR
-141 KLTSKVTAHWEKF
+141 KLTSKVTAHWKKF
-154 FRDQLPE
+154 FHDQLPE

-204 FLASSLGLELNS
+204 FLAYSLGLELNS
-216 DTESEEKTDE
+216 DPEPEEKMDE
-226 KEEESTKSPGEDA
+226 NEEEESTESPREAA
-239 EDVAQVTVTP
+239 EDKGQVVCIYDVLVTVT
-249 SKRKRNHS
+249 SRKRKRNHS
-257 KSSPGNK
+257 KIGPRRK
-264 RSKTKANTEEK
+264 RSKTRVATKEK
-275 AAVNPKKSSD
+275 AED
-285 VEDDPA
+285 V
-291 PDKPRTSNQPI
+291 S
-302 KEATPE
+302 
-308 QEAEET
+308 AEPLHFL
-314 QKNGEQFPKGKSNRR
+314 QCH
-329 SGEQKSQEQDSGVVT
+329 
-344 LTPVKNSKRK
+344 SK
-354 RHQGTEGTPQETP
+354 
-367 VDPLQGM
+367 
-374 DGPALRGNSREDFKT
+374 GNSREDFKT
-389 QLWSCVFEPVLDSG
+389 QLWACVFEPLLDSG
-403 ARKDPIVNSS
+403 ARKDPIVSSS

-434 LKKYKVATEEF
+434 LKKYKVAAEEF

-454 MVISDSRKKAHN
+454 MVISNSRKKSHN
-466 VLAAAGRRGIVKLI
+466 ILAAAGRRGIVKLI

-502 FSPTQET
+502 FSPTRET

-531 YNFKASQLLVLETA
+531 YNFKASQLLVLEVL

-556 CPEQYLLAGCEGGC
+556 CPDQYLLAGCEGGC

-578 KEQKSRPFEAIFQF
+578 KEQKNRPFEAMFQF
-592 PDEES
+592 PDEDGS
-597 MTTSH
+597 MTTLH

-635 AKGKGCQQTI
+635 TKGKGCQRTI
-645 SAVILAELEW
+645 AAVILAELEW
-655 STTDMSYLTLST
+655 STTDLSYLTLST
-667 CPAKEYV
+667 CPAKDYV

-681 SVWMYNLSNY
+681 SVWMYNLSSY

-698 KGKRLER
+698 KGKRSPLQEK
-705 RISPTQVG
+705 RIP
-713 LGCSLGL
+713 
-720 PSTPGQLIPVSCAG
+720 P
-734 LSQKMPCVSSQTI
+734 
-747 KNNLQSIAKA
+747 
-757 ICWDRNKELQSQSVT
+757 
-772 PCSSS
+772 
-777 YNSPKKVVVKLRNT
+777 
-791 KAQILKWPELRVN
+791 AQILQWPELRAN
-804 GEQPPEILVN
+804 EEQLTEVLVN
-814 NVVADPAFTYLV
+814 NVVSDPTFTYLV

>member
-1 MSKITTELL
+1 
-10 LERAVPRST
+10 
-19 RLRKI
+19 
-24 ETLNLSKLQLKTGDL
+24 LQLKTGDL

-62 FPNSLS
+62 FPNSLT

-110 YKVIFLL
+110 YKVMFLL

-133 QVRRVNSH
+133 HVRCVNSR

-161 KYTAEQVK
+161 KHTAEQVK
-169 SIKKKF
+169 AIKKKF

-204 FLASSLGLELNS
+204 FLACSLGLELNS
-216 DTESEEKTDE
+216 DSEPEEKTDE
-226 KEEESTKSPGEDA
+226 NEEESTESPREAA
-239 EDVAQVTVTP
+239 EEVAQVGDFSSYISNVTVTP

-257 KSSPGNK
+257 KSSPGKK
-264 RSKTKANTEEK
+264 RSKTQANTEEE
-275 AAVNPKKSSD
+275 AAED
-285 VEDDPA
+285 V
-291 PDKPRTSNQPI
+291 S
-302 KEATPE
+302 
-308 QEAEET
+308 AEPLHFL
-314 QKNGEQFPKGKSNRR
+314 QCH
-329 SGEQKSQEQDSGVVT
+329 
-344 LTPVKNSKRK
+344 SK
-354 RHQGTEGTPQETP
+354 
-367 VDPLQGM
+367 
-374 DGPALRGNSREDFKT
+374 GNSREDFKT

-403 ARKDPIVNSS
+403 ARKDPIVSSS

-466 VLAAAGRRGIVKLI
+466 ILAAAGRRGIVKLI

-531 YNFKASQLLVLETA
+531 YNFKASQLLVLEAA

-556 CPEQYLLAGCEGGC
+556 CPEQYLLAGCEDGC
-570 FAWNIKLD
+570 FAWNIQLD
-578 KEQKSRPFEAIFQF
+578 KGQKSRPFEAIFQF
-592 PDEES
+592 PSEES
-597 MTTSH
+597 LTTSH

-635 AKGKGCQQTI
+635 AKGKGRQRTM

-674 FCGDEKG
+674 LCGDEQG
-681 SVWMYNLSNY
+681 SVWMYNLSSHSA
-691 TTAWSSA
+691 AWGSP
-698 KGKRLER
+698 KGKPSER
-705 RISPTQVG
+705 RISP
-713 LGCSLGL
+713 S
-720 PSTPGQLIPVSCAG
+720 
-734 LSQKMPCVSSQTI
+734 
-747 KNNLQSIAKA
+747 
-757 ICWDRNKELQSQSVT
+757 
-772 PCSSS
+772 
-777 YNSPKKVVVKLRNT
+777 
-791 KAQILKWPELRVN
+791 QILKWPELRVN

-826 VLTSVNITAIWKKS
+826 VLTSVNITAIWRKP

>member
-62 FPNSLS
+62 FPNSLT

-110 YKVIFLL
+110 YKVMFLL

-133 QVRRVNSH
+133 HVRRVNSR

-161 KYTAEQVK
+161 KYTPEQVK

-204 FLASSLGLELNS
+204 FLAYSLGLELSS
-216 DTESEEKTDE
+216 DSEAEEKTE
-226 KEEESTKSPGEDA
+226 ENEEESTESPREAA
-239 EDVAQVTVTP
+239 EDVAQVVHIYDPLVTVTP

-257 KSSPGNK
+257 KSSTGNK
-264 RSKTKANTEEK
+264 RSKTQANTEEE
-275 AAVNPKKSSD
+275 AAVNPKKSSR

-291 PDKPRTSNQPI
+291 PDKPRTSNQPV
-302 KEATPE
+302 KEETPE
-308 QEAEET
+308 QEAEGT
-314 QKNGEQFPKGKSNRR
+314 QKNGEQFPKGQSNRR
-329 SGEQKSQEQDSGVVT
+329 SSQMTGEQKSQEQDNGVVA

-354 RHQGTEGTPQETP
+354 
-367 VDPLQGM
+367 
-374 DGPALRGNSREDFKT
+374 
-389 QLWSCVFEPVLDSG
+389 
-403 ARKDPIVNSS
+403 
-413 RTVATCGGE
+413 
-422 SVCLI
+422 
-427 DCETGTV
+427 
-434 LKKYKVATEEF
+434 EF

-466 VLAAAGRRGIVKLI
+466 ILAAAGRRGIVKLI

-556 CPEQYLLAGCEGGC
+556 CPEQYLLAGCENGC

-578 KEQKSRPFEAIFQF
+578 KGQKSRPFEAIFQF

-635 AKGKGCQQTI
+635 AKGKGCQRTM

-667 CPAKEYV
+667 CPAREYV

-681 SVWMYNLSNY
+681 SVWMYNLSSH
-691 TTAWSSA
+691 TTAWGSA
-698 KGKRLER
+698 KGKRSER
-705 RISPTQVG
+705 RISPTQ
-713 LGCSLGL
+713 
-720 PSTPGQLIPVSCAG
+720 I
-734 LSQKMPCVSSQTI
+734 
-747 KNNLQSIAKA
+747 LQ
-757 ICWDRNKELQSQSVT
+757 
-772 PCSSS
+772 
-777 YNSPKKVVVKLRNT
+777 
-791 KAQILKWPELRVN
+791 WPELRVN

>member
-1 MSKITTELL
+1 S
-10 LERAVPRST
+10 
-19 RLRKI
+19 
-24 ETLNLSKLQLKTGDL
+24 LSKLQLKTGDL

-62 FPNSLS
+62 FPNSLT

-110 YKVIFLL
+110 YKVMFLL

-133 QVRRVNSH
+133 HVRRVNSR

-161 KYTAEQVK
+161 KHTAEQVK

-175 LKSVQTNVVYGPSSL
+175 LQSVQTNVVYGPSSL

-204 FLASSLGLELNS
+204 FLAYSLGLELNS
-216 DTESEEKTDE
+216 DTEQEEKTDE
-226 KEEESTKSPGEDA
+226 NEEESTESPREAA
-239 EDVAQVTVTP
+239 EDVAQVGDFSSYISNVTVTP

-264 RSKTKANTEEK
+264 RSKTQANTEEE
-275 AAVNPKKSSD
+275 AALNPKKSSHED
-285 VEDDPA
+285 V
-291 PDKPRTSNQPI
+291 S
-302 KEATPE
+302 
-308 QEAEET
+308 AEPLHFL
-314 QKNGEQFPKGKSNRR
+314 QCH
-329 SGEQKSQEQDSGVVT
+329 
-344 LTPVKNSKRK
+344 SK
-354 RHQGTEGTPQETP
+354 
-367 VDPLQGM
+367 
-374 DGPALRGNSREDFKT
+374 GNSREDFKT

-403 ARKDPIVNSS
+403 ARKDPIVSSS

-454 MVISDSRKKAHN
+454 MVISDSRRKAHN
-466 VLAAAGRRGIVKLI
+466 ILAAAGRRGIVKLI

-496 PIATVC
+496 PIATIC

-531 YNFKASQLLVLETA
+531 YNFKASQLLVLETV

-556 CPEQYLLAGCEGGC
+556 CPEQYLLAGCEDGC
-570 FAWNIKLD
+570 FAWNIQLD
-578 KEQKSRPFEAIFQF
+578 KGQKSRPFEAIFQF

-602 RVDGLAFLNDD
+602 RVDGLAFLNYD

-635 AKGKGCQQTI
+635 AKGKGCQRTM

-681 SVWMYNLSNY
+681 SVWMYNLSSY
-691 TTAWSSA
+691 TTAWGSA
-698 KGKRLER
+698 KGKRSEK
-705 RISPTQVG
+705 RISPTQ
-713 LGCSLGL
+713 
-720 PSTPGQLIPVSCAG
+720 I
-734 LSQKMPCVSSQTI
+734 
-747 KNNLQSIAKA
+747 LQ
-757 ICWDRNKELQSQSVT
+757 
-772 PCSSS
+772 
-777 YNSPKKVVVKLRNT
+777 
-791 KAQILKWPELRVN
+791 WPELRVN

-826 VLTSVNITAIWKKS
+826 VLTSVNITGIWKKS

>member
-1 MSKITTELL
+1 S
-10 LERAVPRST
+10 
-19 RLRKI
+19 
-24 ETLNLSKLQLKTGDL
+24 LSKLQLKTGDL

-62 FPNSLS
+62 FPNSLT

-110 YKVIFLL
+110 YKVMFLL

-133 QVRRVNSH
+133 HVRRVNSR
-141 KLTSKVTAHWEKF
+141 KLTSKARCVTAHWEKF

-204 FLASSLGLELNS
+204 LLACSLGLELN
-216 DTESEEKTDE
+216 TDPE
-226 KEEESTKSPGEDA
+226 PDENMDENEEESTESPREAA
-239 EDVAQVTVTP
+239 EDVGQVGAFFSCMNNVTVTP
-249 SKRKRNHS
+249 SKRKRNNS
-257 KSSPGNK
+257 KAGSGNK
-264 RSKTKANTEEK
+264 RSKSQANTEEETE
-275 AAVNPKKSSD
+275 D
-285 VEDDPA
+285 V
-291 PDKPRTSNQPI
+291 S
-302 KEATPE
+302 
-308 QEAEET
+308 AEPLHFL
-314 QKNGEQFPKGKSNRR
+314 QCH
-329 SGEQKSQEQDSGVVT
+329 
-344 LTPVKNSKRK
+344 SK
-354 RHQGTEGTPQETP
+354 
-367 VDPLQGM
+367 
-374 DGPALRGNSREDFKT
+374 GNSREDFKT
-389 QLWSCVFEPVLDSG
+389 QLWSCVFEPLLDCG
-403 ARKDPIVNSS
+403 ARKDPIVSSS

-466 VLAAAGRRGIVKLI
+466 ILAAAGRRGIVKLI

-502 FSPTQET
+502 FSPIRET

-531 YNFKASQLLVLETA
+531 YNFKASQLLVLEA
-545 SIPLRIALVPT
+545 LSIPLRIALVPT
-556 CPEQYLLAGCEGGC
+556 CPDQYLLAGCEGGC
-570 FAWNIKLD
+570 FVWNIKLD
-578 KEQKSRPFEAIFQF
+578 KEQKSRPFEATFQF
-592 PDEES
+592 PDEDGGV
-597 MTTSH
+597 TTSH

-635 AKGKGCQQTI
+635 SKGKGCQRTL
-645 SAVILAELEW
+645 SAIILAELEW
-655 STTDMSYLTLST
+655 STTDLSYLTLST

-674 FCGDEKG
+674 FCGDENG
-681 SVWMYNLSNY
+681 SVWMYNLSNC
-691 TTAWSSA
+691 TTAWSST
-698 KGKRLER
+698 KGKRSDR
-705 RISPTQVG
+705 RIPPT
-713 LGCSLGL
+713 
-720 PSTPGQLIPVSCAG
+720 
-734 LSQKMPCVSSQTI
+734 
-747 KNNLQSIAKA
+747 
-757 ICWDRNKELQSQSVT
+757 
-772 PCSSS
+772 
-777 YNSPKKVVVKLRNT
+777 
-791 KAQILKWPELRVN
+791 QILKWPELRGN
-804 GEQPPEILVN
+804 GEQLTEVLIN
-814 NVVADPAFTYLV
+814 NVVSDPTFTYLV

>member
-62 FPNSLS
+62 FPNSLT

-77 NNNKLEDVTALKQ
+77 NNNQLEDVTALKQ

-100 NNVYLTLNDD
+100 NNVYLTTNDD
-110 YKVIFLL
+110 YKVMFLL

-133 QVRRVNSH
+133 HVRHVNSR

-161 KYTAEQVK
+161 KYTVEQVK

-204 FLASSLGLELNS
+204 FLASSLGLEENT
-216 DTESEEKTDE
+216 DPKTEEEVDE
-226 KEEESTKSPGEDA
+226 NEEESTESPREVVEDIS
-239 EDVAQVTVTP
+239 QVKLTP
-249 SKRKRNHS
+249 SKRKRNNS
-257 KSSPGNK
+257 TPSSANK
-264 RSKTKANTEEK
+264 RSKSQANTKEE
-275 AAVNPKKSSD
+275 AAL
-285 VEDDPA
+285 
-291 PDKPRTSNQPI
+291 KPLHFLQCH
-302 KEATPE
+302 
-308 QEAEET
+308 
-314 QKNGEQFPKGKSNRR
+314 
-329 SGEQKSQEQDSGVVT
+329 
-344 LTPVKNSKRK
+344 SK
-354 RHQGTEGTPQETP
+354 
-367 VDPLQGM
+367 
-374 DGPALRGNSREDFKT
+374 GNSREDFKT
-389 QLWSCVFEPVLDSG
+389 QLWSCVFEPLLDSG
-403 ARKDPIVNSS
+403 SRKDPTVSCS

-422 SVCLI
+422 AVCLI
-427 DCETGTV
+427 DCETGMV

-454 MVISDSRKKAHN
+454 MVIGDSRKKTHN
-466 VLAAAGRRGIVKLI
+466 ILAAAGRRGIVKLI

-496 PIATVC
+496 PIATIC

-531 YNFKASQLLVLETA
+531 YNFKASQLLVLEA
-545 SIPLRIALVPT
+545 VSVPLRIALVPT
-556 CPEQYLLAGCEGGC
+556 CPDQYLLAGCEEGC
-570 FAWNIKLD
+570 FTWNIKLD
-578 KEQKSRPFEAIFQF
+578 KEQKNRPFEAIFQF
-592 PDEES
+592 PDDEGDI
-597 MTTSH
+597 TTSH

-613 VVVSKSS
+613 VIVSKSS
-620 KPGCIYLWSWSRSFD
+620 KTGCIFVWSWSRSFD
-635 AKGKGCQQTI
+635 GKGKASQRTI

-691 TTAWSSA
+691 TTAWSTA
-698 KGKRLER
+698 KGKRSDK
-705 RISPTQVG
+705 RIPPT
-713 LGCSLGL
+713 
-720 PSTPGQLIPVSCAG
+720 
-734 LSQKMPCVSSQTI
+734 
-747 KNNLQSIAKA
+747 
-757 ICWDRNKELQSQSVT
+757 
-772 PCSSS
+772 
-777 YNSPKKVVVKLRNT
+777 
-791 KAQILKWPELRVN
+791 QILKWPELRAN
-804 GEQPPEILVN
+804 GQQLTEVLIN
-814 NVVADPAFTYLV
+814 NVVTDPSFSYV
-826 VLTSVNITAIWKKS
+826 VALTSVNITAIWKKS

>member
-62 FPNSLS
+62 FPNSLT

-110 YKVIFLL
+110 YKVMFLL

-133 QVRRVNSH
+133 HVRRVNSR

-204 FLASSLGLELNS
+204 LLACSLGLDLS
-216 DTESEEKTDE
+216 TDPESEEMMDE
-226 KEEESTKSPGEDA
+226 NEEESTESPREAA
-239 EDVAQVTVTP
+239 EDVDQVGVFSSYVTVTP

-257 KSSPGNK
+257 KPGSGNK
-264 RSKTKANTEEK
+264 RSKTQANTEE
-275 AAVNPKKSSD
+275 AAED
-285 VEDDPA
+285 V
-291 PDKPRTSNQPI
+291 S
-302 KEATPE
+302 
-308 QEAEET
+308 AEPLHFL
-314 QKNGEQFPKGKSNRR
+314 QCH
-329 SGEQKSQEQDSGVVT
+329 
-344 LTPVKNSKRK
+344 SK
-354 RHQGTEGTPQETP
+354 
-367 VDPLQGM
+367 
-374 DGPALRGNSREDFKT
+374 GNSREDFKT
-389 QLWSCVFEPVLDSG
+389 QLWSCVFEPLLDCG
-403 ARKDPIVNSS
+403 ARKDPIMSSS

-454 MVISDSRKKAHN
+454 MVISDSRKKSHN
-466 VLAAAGRRGIVKLI
+466 ILAAAGRRGIVKLI

-502 FSPTQET
+502 FSPTRET

-531 YNFKASQLLVLETA
+531 YNFKASQLLVLEA
-545 SIPLRIALVPT
+545 LSIPLRMALVPT
-556 CPEQYLLAGCEGGC
+556 CPDQYLLAGCEGGC

-592 PDEES
+592 PDEDGG

-635 AKGKGCQQTI
+635 TKGKGCQRTI

-655 STTDMSYLTLST
+655 SPTDLSYLTLST
-667 CPAKEYV
+667 CPAKDYV

-691 TTAWSSA
+691 TTAWTSA
-698 KGKRLER
+698 KGKRSDR
-705 RISPTQVG
+705 RIPPT
-713 LGCSLGL
+713 
-720 PSTPGQLIPVSCAG
+720 
-734 LSQKMPCVSSQTI
+734 
-747 KNNLQSIAKA
+747 
-757 ICWDRNKELQSQSVT
+757 
-772 PCSSS
+772 
-777 YNSPKKVVVKLRNT
+777 
-791 KAQILKWPELRVN
+791 QILKWPELREN
-804 GEQPPEILVN
+804 GEQLTEVLIN
-814 NVVADPAFTYLV
+814 NVVSDPTFTFLV

>member
-62 FPNSLS
+62 FPNSLT

-110 YKVIFLL
+110 YKVMFLL

-127 ITKLAN
+127 ITKQAN
-133 QVRRVNSH
+133 HVRRVNSR

-204 FLASSLGLELNS
+204 FLAHSLGLELNS
-216 DTESEEKTDE
+216 DTEPEEKMDESEEENT
-226 KEEESTKSPGEDA
+226 ESTESPREAA
-239 EDVAQVTVTP
+239 EDVAQVGDFSSYISNVTVTP

-257 KSSPGNK
+257 KSGPGNK
-264 RSKTKANTEEK
+264 RSKSQANT
-275 AAVNPKKSSD
+275 
-285 VEDDPA
+285 
-291 PDKPRTSNQPI
+291 
-302 KEATPE
+302 KE
-308 QEAEET
+308 EAEDVSAEPLHFL
-314 QKNGEQFPKGKSNRR
+314 QCH
-329 SGEQKSQEQDSGVVT
+329 
-344 LTPVKNSKRK
+344 SK
-354 RHQGTEGTPQETP
+354 
-367 VDPLQGM
+367 
-374 DGPALRGNSREDFKT
+374 GNSREDFKT

-403 ARKDPIVNSS
+403 ARKDPIVSSS

-454 MVISDSRKKAHN
+454 MVISNSRKKAHN
-466 VLAAAGRRGIVKLI
+466 ILAAAGRRGIVKLI

-531 YNFKASQLLVLETA
+531 YNFKASQLLVLEAA
-545 SIPLRIALVPT
+545 SIPLRLALVPT
-556 CPEQYLLAGCEGGC
+556 CPEQYLLAGCEDGC

-578 KEQKSRPFEAIFQF
+578 KGQKSRPFEAIFQF
-592 PDEES
+592 PDVES

-635 AKGKGCQQTI
+635 TKGKGCQRTM

-667 CPAKEYV
+667 CPAKDYV

-681 SVWMYNLSNY
+681 SVWMYNLSSY
-691 TTAWSSA
+691 TTAWGSP
-698 KGKRLER
+698 KGKRSER
-705 RISPTQVG
+705 RISPT
-713 LGCSLGL
+713 
-720 PSTPGQLIPVSCAG
+720 
-734 LSQKMPCVSSQTI
+734 
-747 KNNLQSIAKA
+747 
-757 ICWDRNKELQSQSVT
+757 
-772 PCSSS
+772 
-777 YNSPKKVVVKLRNT
+777 
-791 KAQILKWPELRVN
+791 QILKWPELRVN
-804 GEQPPEILVN
+804 GEQPSEILVN

>member
-10 LERAVPRST
+10 LERAVPKST

-62 FPNSLS
+62 FPNSLT

-77 NNNKLEDVTALKQ
+77 NNNQLEDVTALKQ
-90 FPLLEELTYE
+90 FPLLEELNYE

-110 YKVIFLL
+110 YKVMFLL

-133 QVRRVNSH
+133 HVRRVNSR
-141 KLTSKVTAHWEKF
+141 KLTSKVTAHWEEF

-204 FLASSLGLELNS
+204 FLTCSLGLELNT
-216 DTESEEKTDE
+216 DTETEENMDE
-226 KEEESTKSPGEDA
+226 NEEESA
-239 EDVAQVTVTP
+239 ESSKEAAEEEAKVTVTP
-249 SKRKRNHS
+249 RKRKRNRS
-257 KSSPGNK
+257 KSRFGRKKS
-264 RSKTKANTEEK
+264 RSQAKTEET
-275 AAVNPKKSSD
+275 VPNPRNSSQE
-285 VEDDPA
+285 EDDSA
-291 PDKPRTSNQPI
+291 PDKARASNEPA

-308 QEAEET
+308 QGDEGT
-314 QKNGEQFPKGKSNRR
+314 HKNGEKIPKGQSNRR
-329 SGEQKSQEQDSGVVT
+329 SSQLPGEQKSQEQDNGVVN
-344 LTPVKNSKRK
+344 LTPVKNSKAK
-354 RHQGTEGTPQETP
+354 EDISVE
-367 VDPLQGM
+367 PLHFLQCHSK
-374 DGPALRGNSREDFKT
+374 GNSREDFKT
-389 QLWSCVFEPVLDSG
+389 QLWSCVFEPLLDC
-403 ARKDPIVNSS
+403 APRKDPIVSCS

-427 DCETGTV
+427 DCETGVV

-445 FSVAWTTLT
+445 FSVAWTTLP
-454 MVISDSRKKAHN
+454 MVISDSRKKSHN
-466 VLAAAGRRGIVKLI
+466 ILAAAGRRGIVKLI

-502 FSPTQET
+502 FSPTRET

-519 IALWDIGIPDCD
+519 IVLWDIGIPDCD
-531 YNFKASQLLVLETA
+531 YNFKASQLLVLECL
-545 SIPLRIALVPT
+545 SVPLRIALVPT
-556 CPEQYLLAGCEGGC
+556 CPEQYLLAGCEEGC
-570 FAWNIKLD
+570 FTWNIKLE
-578 KEQKSRPFEAIFQF
+578 KEEKSRPFEASFKF
-592 PDEES
+592 PDEEGEMS
-597 MTTSH
+597 TSH

-635 AKGKGCQQTI
+635 SKGKGSQRTV

-655 STTDMSYLTLST
+655 STTDLSYLTLST
-667 CPAKEYV
+667 CPAKLHV
-674 FCGDEKG
+674 FCGDEQG
-681 SVWMYNLSNY
+681 SVWIYHLSNY
-691 TTAWSSA
+691 TTAWNSA
-698 KGKRLER
+698 KGKHSDK
-705 RISPTQVG
+705 RIPPT
-713 LGCSLGL
+713 
-720 PSTPGQLIPVSCAG
+720 
-734 LSQKMPCVSSQTI
+734 
-747 KNNLQSIAKA
+747 
-757 ICWDRNKELQSQSVT
+757 
-772 PCSSS
+772 
-777 YNSPKKVVVKLRNT
+777 
-791 KAQILKWPELRVN
+791 QILKWPELRAN
-804 GEQPPEILVN
+804 GEHLSEVYIN
-814 NVVADPAFTYLV
+814 NVITDPTFTYLV
-826 VLTSVNITAIWKKS
+826 ALTSVNITAIWKKS

>member
-62 FPNSLS
+62 FPNSLT

-110 YKVIFLL
+110 YKVMFLL

-133 QVRRVNSH
+133 HVRHVNSR

-175 LKSVQTNVVYGPSSL
+175 LKSVQTNVVYGPSTL

-204 FLASSLGLELNS
+204 FLSYSLGLESNS
-216 DTESEEKTDE
+216 DTEPEEKADE
-226 KEEESTKSPGEDA
+226 NEEESTESPTEAA
-239 EDVAQVTVTP
+239 ENVAQVTVTP

-264 RSKTKANTEEK
+264 RSKTKANTEEE
-275 AAVNPKKSSD
+275 AAVNPKKSSR

-291 PDKPRTSNQPI
+291 PDKPRTSNQPA
-302 KEATPE
+302 KETTPE
-308 QEAEET
+308 QGAEGT
-314 QKNGEQFPKGKSNRR
+314 QKNGEQFPKGQSNRR
-329 SGEQKSQEQDSGVVT
+329 SSQMTGEQKSQEQDNGVIT

-354 RHQGTEGTPQETP
+354 EDVSAE
-367 VDPLQGM
+367 PLHFLQCHSK
-374 DGPALRGNSREDFKT
+374 GNSREDFKT
-389 QLWSCVFEPVLDSG
+389 QLWSGVFEPVLDSG
-403 ARKDPIVNSS
+403 ARKDPIVSSS

-466 VLAAAGRRGIVKLI
+466 ILAAAGRRGIVKLI

-556 CPEQYLLAGCEGGC
+556 CPEQYLLAGCEDGC

-578 KEQKSRPFEAIFQF
+578 KGQKSRPFEAIFQF
-592 PDEES
+592 PDEEGV
-597 MTTSH
+597 TTSH

-635 AKGKGCQQTI
+635 AKGKGCQRTM

-674 FCGDEKG
+674 FCGDENG
-681 SVWMYNLSNY
+681 SVWMYDLSSY
-691 TTAWSSA
+691 TTAWGSA
-698 KGKRLER
+698 KGKRSER
-705 RISPTQVG
+705 SISPT
-713 LGCSLGL
+713 
-720 PSTPGQLIPVSCAG
+720 
-734 LSQKMPCVSSQTI
+734 
-747 KNNLQSIAKA
+747 
-757 ICWDRNKELQSQSVT
+757 
-772 PCSSS
+772 
-777 YNSPKKVVVKLRNT
+777 
-791 KAQILKWPELRVN
+791 QILKWPELRVN

>member
-62 FPNSLS
+62 FPNSLT

-77 NNNKLEDVTALKQ
+77 SNNKLEDVTALKQ

-110 YKVIFLL
+110 YKVMFLL
-117 QNLRLLNGKD
+117 ENLRLLNGKD

-133 QVRRVNSH
+133 HVRRVNSQ

-169 SIKKKF
+169 AIKKKF

-204 FLASSLGLELNS
+204 FLSCSLGLELNS
-216 DTESEEKTDE
+216 DTEPEEKMDE
-226 KEEESTKSPGEDA
+226 TEEEESTESPREAA

-257 KSSPGNK
+257 KSGAGNK
-264 RSKTKANTEEK
+264 RSKSRANTEEM
-275 AAVNPKKSSD
+275 AED
-285 VEDDPA
+285 V
-291 PDKPRTSNQPI
+291 S
-302 KEATPE
+302 
-308 QEAEET
+308 AEPLHFL
-314 QKNGEQFPKGKSNRR
+314 QCH
-329 SGEQKSQEQDSGVVT
+329 
-344 LTPVKNSKRK
+344 SK
-354 RHQGTEGTPQETP
+354 
-367 VDPLQGM
+367 
-374 DGPALRGNSREDFKT
+374 GNSHEDFKT

-403 ARKDPIVNSS
+403 ARKDPIVSS
-413 RTVATCGGE
+413 SKTVATCGGE

-454 MVISDSRKKAHN
+454 MVITDSRRKAHN
-466 VLAAAGRRGIVKLI
+466 ILAAAGRRGIVKLI

-531 YNFKASQLLVLETA
+531 YNFKASQLLVLEA
-545 SIPLRIALVPT
+545 VSIPLRIALVPT

-578 KEQKSRPFEAIFQF
+578 KGQKSRPFEAIFQF
-592 PDEES
+592 PDDES

-635 AKGKGCQQTI
+635 AKGKGCQRTV

-655 STTDMSYLTLST
+655 SVTDMSYLTLST
-667 CPAKEYV
+667 CPAKDYV

-691 TTAWSSA
+691 TTAWSSP
-698 KGKRLER
+698 KGKRSER
-705 RISPTQVG
+705 RISPT
-713 LGCSLGL
+713 
-720 PSTPGQLIPVSCAG
+720 
-734 LSQKMPCVSSQTI
+734 
-747 KNNLQSIAKA
+747 
-757 ICWDRNKELQSQSVT
+757 
-772 PCSSS
+772 
-777 YNSPKKVVVKLRNT
+777 
-791 KAQILKWPELRVN
+791 QILKWPELRLN

-814 NVVADPAFTYLV
+814 NVVSDPAFSYLV

>member
-62 FPNSLS
+62 FPNSLT

-77 NNNKLEDVTALKQ
+77 NNNKLQDVTALKQ

-110 YKVIFLL
+110 YKVMFLL

-133 QVRRVNSH
+133 HVRRVNSR

-204 FLASSLGLELNS
+204 LLACSLGLDLS
-216 DTESEEKTDE
+216 TDPESEEMVDE
-226 KEEESTKSPGEDA
+226 TEEESTESPREAA
-239 EDVAQVTVTP
+239 EDVDQVVYIYDPLVTVTP

-257 KSSPGNK
+257 KPGSGNK
-264 RSKTKANTEEK
+264 RSKTQAN
-275 AAVNPKKSSD
+275 A
-285 VEDDPA
+285 ED
-291 PDKPRTSNQPI
+291 
-302 KEATPE
+302 
-308 QEAEET
+308 AEPLHFL
-314 QKNGEQFPKGKSNRR
+314 QCH
-329 SGEQKSQEQDSGVVT
+329 
-344 LTPVKNSKRK
+344 SK
-354 RHQGTEGTPQETP
+354 
-367 VDPLQGM
+367 
-374 DGPALRGNSREDFKT
+374 GNSREDFKT
-389 QLWSCVFEPVLDSG
+389 QLWSCVFEPLLDCG
-403 ARKDPIVNSS
+403 ARKDPIMSSS

-454 MVISDSRKKAHN
+454 MVISDSRKKSHN
-466 VLAAAGRRGIVKLI
+466 ILAAAGRRGIVKLI

-502 FSPTQET
+502 FSPTRET

-531 YNFKASQLLVLETA
+531 YNFKASQLLVLEA
-545 SIPLRIALVPT
+545 LSIPLRMALVPT
-556 CPEQYLLAGCEGGC
+556 CPDQYLLAGCEGGC

-592 PDEES
+592 PDEDGG

-635 AKGKGCQQTI
+635 TKGKGCQRTI

-655 STTDMSYLTLST
+655 SPTDLSYLTLST
-667 CPAKEYV
+667 CPAKDYV

-691 TTAWSSA
+691 TTAWTSA
-698 KGKRLER
+698 KGKRSDR
-705 RISPTQVG
+705 RIPPT
-713 LGCSLGL
+713 
-720 PSTPGQLIPVSCAG
+720 
-734 LSQKMPCVSSQTI
+734 
-747 KNNLQSIAKA
+747 
-757 ICWDRNKELQSQSVT
+757 
-772 PCSSS
+772 
-777 YNSPKKVVVKLRNT
+777 
-791 KAQILKWPELRVN
+791 QILKWPELRGN
-804 GEQPPEILVN
+804 GEQLTEVLIN
-814 NVVADPAFTYLV
+814 NVVSDPTFTFLV

>member
-1 MSKITTELL
+1 S
-10 LERAVPRST
+10 
-19 RLRKI
+19 
-24 ETLNLSKLQLKTGDL
+24 LSKLQLKTGDL

-62 FPNSLS
+62 FPNSFT

-100 NNVYLTLNDD
+100 NNAYLTLNDD
-110 YKVIFLL
+110 YKVMFLL

-133 QVRRVNSH
+133 HVRRVNSN
-141 KLTSKVTAHWEKF
+141 KLTSKVTAHWKKF
-154 FRDQLPE
+154 FSDQLPE

-169 SIKKKF
+169 SIRKKF

-204 FLASSLGLELNS
+204 FLANSLGLELNS
-216 DTESEEKTDE
+216 DTEPEEKTDE
-226 KEEESTKSPGEDA
+226 DEEESTESPREAA
-239 EDVAQVTVTP
+239 EEVAPVGDISSYISNVTVTP

-264 RSKTKANTEEK
+264 RSKTQANTEE
-275 AAVNPKKSSD
+275 
-285 VEDDPA
+285 
-291 PDKPRTSNQPI
+291 
-302 KEATPE
+302 
-308 QEAEET
+308 EAEEDVSAEPLHFL
-314 QKNGEQFPKGKSNRR
+314 QCH
-329 SGEQKSQEQDSGVVT
+329 
-344 LTPVKNSKRK
+344 SK
-354 RHQGTEGTPQETP
+354 
-367 VDPLQGM
+367 
-374 DGPALRGNSREDFKT
+374 GNSREDFKT
-389 QLWSCVFEPVLDSG
+389 QLWSCVFEPVIDSG
-403 ARKDPIVNSS
+403 ARKDPIVSSS

-454 MVISDSRKKAHN
+454 MVLSDSRKKAHN
-466 VLAAAGRRGIVKLI
+466 ILAAAGRRGIVKLI

-556 CPEQYLLAGCEGGC
+556 CPEQYLLAGCEDGC

-578 KEQKSRPFEAIFQF
+578 KGQKSRPFEAIFQF
-592 PDEES
+592 PGEES
-597 MTTSH
+597 LTTSH

-620 KPGCIYLWSWSRSFD
+620 KPGCIYLWSWSKSFD
-635 AKGKGCQQTI
+635 AKGKGCQRTM

-681 SVWMYNLSNY
+681 SVWMYNLSTY
-691 TTAWSSA
+691 TTGWGSP
-698 KGKRLER
+698 KGKRSER
-705 RISPTQVG
+705 RISPTQ
-713 LGCSLGL
+713 
-720 PSTPGQLIPVSCAG
+720 
-734 LSQKMPCVSSQTI
+734 
-747 KNNLQSIAKA
+747 
-757 ICWDRNKELQSQSVT
+757 
-772 PCSSS
+772 
-777 YNSPKKVVVKLRNT
+777 
-791 KAQILKWPELRVN
+791 ILTWPELRVN

-826 VLTSVNITAIWKKS
+826 VLTSVNITAIWKKF

>member
-1 MSKITTELL
+1 S
-10 LERAVPRST
+10 
-19 RLRKI
+19 
-24 ETLNLSKLQLKTGDL
+24 LSKLQLKTGDL

-62 FPNSLS
+62 FPNSLT

-110 YKVIFLL
+110 YKVMFLL

-133 QVRRVNSH
+133 HVRRVNSR

-204 FLASSLGLELNS
+204 FLAYSLGLELNT
-216 DTESEEKTDE
+216 DPEPEEKMDE
-226 KEEESTKSPGEDA
+226 NEEESTESPREAA
-239 EDVAQVTVTP
+239 EDVGQVGDFSSYINSVTVTP

-257 KSSPGNK
+257 KPGSGNK
-264 RSKTKANTEEK
+264 RSKSQANTKEE
-275 AAVNPKKSSD
+275 AAED
-285 VEDDPA
+285 V
-291 PDKPRTSNQPI
+291 S
-302 KEATPE
+302 
-308 QEAEET
+308 AEPLHFL
-314 QKNGEQFPKGKSNRR
+314 QCH
-329 SGEQKSQEQDSGVVT
+329 
-344 LTPVKNSKRK
+344 SK
-354 RHQGTEGTPQETP
+354 
-367 VDPLQGM
+367 
-374 DGPALRGNSREDFKT
+374 GNSREDFKT
-389 QLWSCVFEPVLDSG
+389 QLWSCVFEPLLDCG
-403 ARKDPIVNSS
+403 ARKDPVVSSS

-422 SVCLI
+422 SICLI

-454 MVISDSRKKAHN
+454 MVISNSRKKSHN
-466 VLAAAGRRGIVKLI
+466 ILAAAGRRGIVKLI

-502 FSPTQET
+502 FSPTRET

-531 YNFKASQLLVLETA
+531 YNFKASQLLVLEA
-545 SIPLRIALVPT
+545 LSIPLRIALVPT
-556 CPEQYLLAGCEGGC
+556 CSDQYLLAGCEGGC

-592 PDEES
+592 PDEDGG

-635 AKGKGCQQTI
+635 TKAKGCQRTV

-655 STTDMSYLTLST
+655 STTDLSYLTLST
-667 CPAKEYV
+667 CPAKDYV
-674 FCGDEKG
+674 FCGDEQG

-698 KGKRLER
+698 KGKRTDK
-705 RISPTQVG
+705 RIPPTQ
-713 LGCSLGL
+713 
-720 PSTPGQLIPVSCAG
+720 
-734 LSQKMPCVSSQTI
+734 
-747 KNNLQSIAKA
+747 
-757 ICWDRNKELQSQSVT
+757 
-772 PCSSS
+772 
-777 YNSPKKVVVKLRNT
+777 
-791 KAQILKWPELRVN
+791 ILNWPELRAN
-804 GEQPPEILVN
+804 GEQLTEVLIN
-814 NVVADPAFTYLV
+814 NVVSDPTFTYLV

>member
-1 MSKITTELL
+1 AYNMQFPLLTEKGVFFFPSPILHFMFSF
-10 LERAVPRST
+10 VFS
-19 RLRKI
+19 
-24 ETLNLSKLQLKTGDL
+24 LSKLQLKTGDL

-62 FPNSLS
+62 FPNSLT

-110 YKVIFLL
+110 YKVMFLL

-133 QVRRVNSH
+133 HVRRVNSR

-161 KYTAEQVK
+161 KHTAEQVK

-190 SEFTRWRVKMIAEE
+190 SEFTRWRVGDIPLTLLFCRQGPCSCFCMGLIKTLHGFGCSCRQDVTAEPLH
-204 FLASSLGLELNS
+204 FL
-216 DTESEEKTDE
+216 
-226 KEEESTKSPGEDA
+226 
-239 EDVAQVTVTP
+239 QC
-249 SKRKRNHS
+249 HS
-257 KSSPGNK
+257 K
-264 RSKTKANTEEK
+264 
-275 AAVNPKKSSD
+275 
-285 VEDDPA
+285 
-291 PDKPRTSNQPI
+291 
-302 KEATPE
+302 
-308 QEAEET
+308 
-314 QKNGEQFPKGKSNRR
+314 
-329 SGEQKSQEQDSGVVT
+329 
-344 LTPVKNSKRK
+344 
-354 RHQGTEGTPQETP
+354 
-367 VDPLQGM
+367 
-374 DGPALRGNSREDFKT
+374 GNSREDFKT

-403 ARKDPIVNSS
+403 TRKGE
-413 RTVATCGGE
+413 TVATCGGE

-466 VLAAAGRRGIVKLI
+466 ILAAAGRRGIVKLI

-531 YNFKASQLLVLETA
+531 YNFKASQLLVLEAA

-556 CPEQYLLAGCEGGC
+556 CPEQYLLAGCEDGC

-578 KEQKSRPFEAIFQF
+578 KGQKSRPFEAIFQF
-592 PDEES
+592 PDDES

-635 AKGKGCQQTI
+635 AKGKGCQRTM

-667 CPAKEYV
+667 CPDYV

-691 TTAWSSA
+691 TTAWDTPPCP
-698 KGKRLER
+698 LF
-705 RISPTQVG
+705 SP
-713 LGCSLGL
+713 
-720 PSTPGQLIPVSCAG
+720 
-734 LSQKMPCVSSQTI
+734 
-747 KNNLQSIAKA
+747 
-757 ICWDRNKELQSQSVT
+757 
-772 PCSSS
+772 
-777 YNSPKKVVVKLRNT
+777 
-791 KAQILKWPELRVN
+791 QILKWPELRVN

>member
-62 FPNSLS
+62 FPNSLT

-110 YKVIFLL
+110 YKVMFLL

-133 QVRRVNSH
+133 HVRRVNSR

-204 FLASSLGLELNS
+204 FLAYSLGLELNT
-216 DTESEEKTDE
+216 DPEPEEKMDE
-226 KEEESTKSPGEDA
+226 NEEESTESPREAA
-239 EDVAQVTVTP
+239 EDVGQVVYIYDPLVTVTP

-257 KSSPGNK
+257 KPGSGNK
-264 RSKTKANTEEK
+264 RSKSQANTKEE
-275 AAVNPKKSSD
+275 AAVNP
-285 VEDDPA
+285 
-291 PDKPRTSNQPI
+291 RN
-302 KEATPE
+302 
-308 QEAEET
+308 AEPLHFL
-314 QKNGEQFPKGKSNRR
+314 QCH
-329 SGEQKSQEQDSGVVT
+329 
-344 LTPVKNSKRK
+344 SK
-354 RHQGTEGTPQETP
+354 
-367 VDPLQGM
+367 
-374 DGPALRGNSREDFKT
+374 GNSREDFKT
-389 QLWSCVFEPVLDSG
+389 QLWSCVFEPLLDCG
-403 ARKDPIVNSS
+403 ARKDPIVSSS

-422 SVCLI
+422 SICLI

-454 MVISDSRKKAHN
+454 MVISNSRKKSHN
-466 VLAAAGRRGIVKLI
+466 ILAAAGRRGIVKLI

-502 FSPTQET
+502 FSPTRET

-531 YNFKASQLLVLETA
+531 YNFKASQLLVLEA
-545 SIPLRIALVPT
+545 LSIPLRIALVPT
-556 CPEQYLLAGCEGGC
+556 CSDQYLLAGCEGGC

-578 KEQKSRPFEAIFQF
+578 KEQKSRPFEAVFQF
-592 PDEES
+592 PDEDGG

-635 AKGKGCQQTI
+635 AKGKGCQRTVA
-645 SAVILAELEW
+645 AVILAELEW
-655 STTDMSYLTLST
+655 STTDLSYLTLST
-667 CPAKEYV
+667 CPAKDYV
-674 FCGDEKG
+674 FCGDEQG

-698 KGKRLER
+698 KGKRTDK
-705 RISPTQVG
+705 RIPPTQ
-713 LGCSLGL
+713 
-720 PSTPGQLIPVSCAG
+720 
-734 LSQKMPCVSSQTI
+734 
-747 KNNLQSIAKA
+747 
-757 ICWDRNKELQSQSVT
+757 
-772 PCSSS
+772 
-777 YNSPKKVVVKLRNT
+777 
-791 KAQILKWPELRVN
+791 ILNWPELRAN
-804 GEQPPEILVN
+804 GEQLTEVLIN
-814 NVVADPAFTYLV
+814 NVVSDPTFTYLV

>member
-1 MSKITTELL
+1 S
-10 LERAVPRST
+10 
-19 RLRKI
+19 
-24 ETLNLSKLQLKTGDL
+24 LSKLQLKTGDL

-62 FPNSLS
+62 FPNSLT

-110 YKVIFLL
+110 YKVMFLL

-133 QVRRVNSH
+133 HVRRVNSR

-204 FLASSLGLELNS
+204 FLAYSLGLELNT
-216 DTESEEKTDE
+216 DPEPEEKMDE
-226 KEEESTKSPGEDA
+226 NEEESTESPREAA
-239 EDVAQVTVTP
+239 EDVGQVGDFSSYINNVTVTP

-257 KSSPGNK
+257 KPGSGNK
-264 RSKTKANTEEK
+264 RSKSQANTKEE
-275 AAVNPKKSSD
+275 AAED
-285 VEDDPA
+285 V
-291 PDKPRTSNQPI
+291 S
-302 KEATPE
+302 
-308 QEAEET
+308 AEPLHFL
-314 QKNGEQFPKGKSNRR
+314 QCH
-329 SGEQKSQEQDSGVVT
+329 
-344 LTPVKNSKRK
+344 SK
-354 RHQGTEGTPQETP
+354 
-367 VDPLQGM
+367 
-374 DGPALRGNSREDFKT
+374 GNSREDFKT
-389 QLWSCVFEPVLDSG
+389 QLWSCVFEPLLDCG
-403 ARKDPIVNSS
+403 ARKDPIVSSS

-422 SVCLI
+422 SICLI

-454 MVISDSRKKAHN
+454 MVISNSRKKSHN
-466 VLAAAGRRGIVKLI
+466 ILAAAGRRGIVKLI

-502 FSPTQET
+502 FSPTRET

-531 YNFKASQLLVLETA
+531 YNFKASQLLVLEA
-545 SIPLRIALVPT
+545 LSIPLRIALVPT
-556 CPEQYLLAGCEGGC
+556 CSDQYLLAGCEGGC

-592 PDEES
+592 PDEDGG

-635 AKGKGCQQTI
+635 TKGKGCQRTV

-655 STTDMSYLTLST
+655 STTDLSYLTLST
-667 CPAKEYV
+667 CPAKDYV
-674 FCGDEKG
+674 FCGDEQG

-698 KGKRLER
+698 KGKRTDK
-705 RISPTQVG
+705 RIPPTQ
-713 LGCSLGL
+713 
-720 PSTPGQLIPVSCAG
+720 
-734 LSQKMPCVSSQTI
+734 
-747 KNNLQSIAKA
+747 
-757 ICWDRNKELQSQSVT
+757 
-772 PCSSS
+772 
-777 YNSPKKVVVKLRNT
+777 
-791 KAQILKWPELRVN
+791 ILNWPELRAN
-804 GEQPPEILVN
+804 GEQLTEVLIN
-814 NVVADPAFTYLV
+814 NVVSDPTFTYLV

>member
-1 MSKITTELL
+1 S
-10 LERAVPRST
+10 
-19 RLRKI
+19 
-24 ETLNLSKLQLKTGDL
+24 LSKLQLKTGDL
-39 DPRLFSRLRHLQKL
+39 DPRLFSRLRHLQNL

-62 FPNSLS
+62 FPNSLT

-110 YKVIFLL
+110 YKVMFLL
-117 QNLRLLNGKD
+117 QNLRRLNGKD

-133 QVRRVNSH
+133 HVRRVNSR

-169 SIKKKF
+169 SIRKKF
-175 LKSVQTNVVYGPSSL
+175 LKSVQTNVVCGPSSL

-204 FLASSLGLELNS
+204 FLACSLGVELNS
-216 DTESEEKTDE
+216 DTEPEEKRDE
-226 KEEESTKSPGEDA
+226 NEEESTESPREAG
-239 EDVAQVTVTP
+239 EDVAQVGDFSSYISNVTVTP
-249 SKRKRNHS
+249 SKRKRSHS
-257 KSSPGNK
+257 KASSGNK
-264 RSKTKANTEEK
+264 RSKSQASTEE
-275 AAVNPKKSSD
+275 
-285 VEDDPA
+285 
-291 PDKPRTSNQPI
+291 
-302 KEATPE
+302 
-308 QEAEET
+308 EAEDVSAEPLHFL
-314 QKNGEQFPKGKSNRR
+314 QCH
-329 SGEQKSQEQDSGVVT
+329 
-344 LTPVKNSKRK
+344 SK
-354 RHQGTEGTPQETP
+354 
-367 VDPLQGM
+367 
-374 DGPALRGNSREDFKT
+374 GNSREDFKT

-403 ARKDPIVNSS
+403 ARKDPIVSSS

-454 MVISDSRKKAHN
+454 MVISDSGKKSHN
-466 VLAAAGRRGIVKLI
+466 ILAAAGRRGIVKLI

-519 IALWDIGIPDCD
+519 IALWDIGIPDGD

-556 CPEQYLLAGCEGGC
+556 CPEQYLLAGCEDGC
-570 FAWNIKLD
+570 FAWNIQLD
-578 KEQKSRPFEAIFQF
+578 KGQKSRPFEAIFQF

-597 MTTSH
+597 VTTSH

-635 AKGKGCQQTI
+635 AKGKGCQRTI

-674 FCGDEKG
+674 FCGDEQG
-681 SVWMYNLSNY
+681 SVWMYNLSSH
-691 TTAWSSA
+691 TPAWGSA
-698 KGKRLER
+698 KGKRSER
-705 RISPTQVG
+705 RIPPT
-713 LGCSLGL
+713 
-720 PSTPGQLIPVSCAG
+720 
-734 LSQKMPCVSSQTI
+734 
-747 KNNLQSIAKA
+747 
-757 ICWDRNKELQSQSVT
+757 
-772 PCSSS
+772 
-777 YNSPKKVVVKLRNT
+777 
-791 KAQILKWPELRVN
+791 QILKWPELRVN

-814 NVVADPAFTYLV
+814 NVVADAAFTYLV

>member
-110 YKVIFLL
+110 YKVMFLL

-133 QVRRVNSH
+133 HVRRVNSR

-161 KYTAEQVK
+161 KHTAEQVK
-169 SIKKKF
+169 SIRKKF

-204 FLASSLGLELNS
+204 FLAYSLGLELNT
-216 DTESEEKTDE
+216 DPEPEEKMDE
-226 KEEESTKSPGEDA
+226 SEEESTESPREAA
-239 EDVAQVTVTP
+239 EEVGQVGVFSSYINNVTVTP

-257 KSSPGNK
+257 KTGSGNK
-264 RSKTKANTEEK
+264 RSKTQANTEE
-275 AAVNPKKSSD
+275 
-285 VEDDPA
+285 E
-291 PDKPRTSNQPI
+291 
-302 KEATPE
+302 
-308 QEAEET
+308 EAEDVSAEPLHFL
-314 QKNGEQFPKGKSNRR
+314 QCH
-329 SGEQKSQEQDSGVVT
+329 
-344 LTPVKNSKRK
+344 SK
-354 RHQGTEGTPQETP
+354 
-367 VDPLQGM
+367 
-374 DGPALRGNSREDFKT
+374 GNSREDFKT
-389 QLWSCVFEPVLDSG
+389 QLWSCVFEPLLDCG
-403 ARKDPIVNSS
+403 ARKDPIVSSS

-454 MVISDSRKKAHN
+454 MVISDCRKKSHN
-466 VLAAAGRRGIVKLI
+466 ILAAAGRRGIVKLI

-502 FSPTQET
+502 FSPAQET

-531 YNFKASQLLVLETA
+531 YNFKASQLLVLEA
-545 SIPLRIALVPT
+545 LSIPLRIALVPT
-556 CPEQYLLAGCEGGC
+556 CPDQYLLAGCEGGC

-592 PDEES
+592 PDEDGG
-597 MTTSH
+597 MTTAH

-613 VVVSKSS
+613 IVVSKSS
-620 KPGCIYLWSWSRSFD
+620 KPGCICVWSWSRSFD
-635 AKGKGCQQTI
+635 AKGKGCQRTV
-645 SAVILAELEW
+645 SVVVLAELEW

-674 FCGDEKG
+674 FCGDENG
-681 SVWMYNLSNY
+681 SVWMYNLSSY

-698 KGKRLER
+698 KGKRSDKK
-705 RISPTQVG
+705 IPPT
-713 LGCSLGL
+713 
-720 PSTPGQLIPVSCAG
+720 
-734 LSQKMPCVSSQTI
+734 
-747 KNNLQSIAKA
+747 
-757 ICWDRNKELQSQSVT
+757 
-772 PCSSS
+772 
-777 YNSPKKVVVKLRNT
+777 
-791 KAQILKWPELRVN
+791 QILKWPELRAN
-804 GEQPPEILVN
+804 GEQLSEVLIN
-814 NVVADPAFTYLV
+814 NVVSDPTFTYLV

>member
-1 MSKITTELL
+1 
-10 LERAVPRST
+10 
-19 RLRKI
+19 
-24 ETLNLSKLQLKTGDL
+24 SKLQLKTGDL

-62 FPNSLS
+62 FPNSLT

-110 YKVIFLL
+110 YKVMFLL

-133 QVRRVNSH
+133 HVRRVNSR
-141 KLTSKVTAHWEKF
+141 KLTSKARCVTAHWEKF

-204 FLASSLGLELNS
+204 LLACSLGLELNT
-216 DTESEEKTDE
+216 DPEPEEKMDE
-226 KEEESTKSPGEDA
+226 NEEESAESPREAA
-239 EDVAQVTVTP
+239 EEVGKVGDFSNYINNVTVTP

-257 KSSPGNK
+257 KPGSGNK
-264 RSKTKANTEEK
+264 RSKSQSNTEE
-275 AAVNPKKSSD
+275 
-285 VEDDPA
+285 
-291 PDKPRTSNQPI
+291 
-302 KEATPE
+302 
-308 QEAEET
+308 EAEDVSAEPLHFL
-314 QKNGEQFPKGKSNRR
+314 QCH
-329 SGEQKSQEQDSGVVT
+329 
-344 LTPVKNSKRK
+344 SK
-354 RHQGTEGTPQETP
+354 
-367 VDPLQGM
+367 
-374 DGPALRGNSREDFKT
+374 GNSREDFKT
-389 QLWSCVFEPVLDSG
+389 QLWSCVFEPLLDCG
-403 ARKDPIVNSS
+403 ARKDPIVSSS

-454 MVISDSRKKAHN
+454 MVISDSRKKSHN
-466 VLAAAGRRGIVKLI
+466 ILAAAGRRGIVKLI

-502 FSPTQET
+502 FSPIRET

-531 YNFKASQLLVLETA
+531 YNFKASQLLVLEA
-545 SIPLRIALVPT
+545 LSIPLRIALVPT
-556 CPEQYLLAGCEGGC
+556 CPDQYLLAGCEGGC

-578 KEQKSRPFEAIFQF
+578 KEQKSRPFEAVFQF
-592 PDEES
+592 PDEDGG

-613 VVVSKSS
+613 VIVSKSS

-635 AKGKGCQQTI
+635 SKGKGCQRTI
-645 SAVILAELEW
+645 SAIILAELEW
-655 STTDMSYLTLST
+655 STTDLSYLTLST
-667 CPAKEYV
+667 CPAKDYV

-681 SVWMYNLSNY
+681 SVWMYNLSNC
-691 TTAWSSA
+691 TTAWSSP
-698 KGKRLER
+698 KGKRSDR
-705 RISPTQVG
+705 RIPPT
-713 LGCSLGL
+713 
-720 PSTPGQLIPVSCAG
+720 
-734 LSQKMPCVSSQTI
+734 
-747 KNNLQSIAKA
+747 
-757 ICWDRNKELQSQSVT
+757 
-772 PCSSS
+772 
-777 YNSPKKVVVKLRNT
+777 
-791 KAQILKWPELRVN
+791 QILKWPELREN
-804 GEQPPEILVN
+804 GEQLTEVLIN
-814 NVVADPAFTYLV
+814 NVVSDPTFTYLV